1 MVDFLSTIWF
11 NMTNTPNNFSMIRIG
26 KITAFFTLLCMA
38 LVSMAQQPQMPSI
51 PTDPNVRI
59 GKLDNGLTYYIRHN
73 ELPEDRADFYIAQKV
88 GSILEEENQRGLAH
102 FLEHMCFNGTTN
114 FPGKGI
120 INWLESIGVKFGENL
135 NAYTSIDETVYNIDN
150 VPVIRDGI
158 VDSCLLILH
167 DWANDLTLA
176 EKEID
181 NERGV
186 IHEEW
191 RTGQG
196 AMMRMYEQAL
206 PKAFEGSK
214 YCHRLPIGTIE
225 VIDNFPYQALRDY
238 YEKWYRPDQQGIV
251 VVGDIDVDKVEAKI
265 KEIFSPIKMPAN
277 AAERVYEQ
285 VPDNKEPIITIAKDK
300 EQPTTMIYIW
310 HKHPAT
316 PNEAKG
322 NMGYLVQNYMFS
334 MIESMLNAR
343 LEELRQSANPPFIAA
358 AAEESDFLLA
368 KTTKAFAGLA
378 ISKEDGI
385 PTAISTL
392 VREIER
398 ARKFGFT
405 SSEYARAKAD
415 YLRALESAYNERDK
429 MKNDEYVQEYVNHF
443 LNNEPIPGIEAE
455 YAIMNQLVP
464 NIPIEAINSILPQL
478 LKDENIVINVFG
490 PDKEAMVYPTEA
502 EILKI
507 LQDTKAEEITA
518 YEDNVSDEPLMKEVP
533 KAGKIVKTEEGP
545 FGSTALTLSNGVRVV
560 IKNTDFKADEIR
572 MTAFSPGGNSV
583 FGTNEPLQVKMLNS
597 VAGLGGLGNFSNV
610 DLEKVLAG
618 KKVSISASINGL
630 TERVSG
636 SCSPKDLE
644 TLMQLVYLT
653 FTAPRMDDAA
663 FESFKQ
669 RTKASFANQEANP
682 MTALTDTLQK
692 ELYGNH
698 PMAGRIKSE
707 MIDQIDYNRIMEMYK
722 DRFKEAGDFTFL
734 FVGNIKLE
742 EAKPLI
748 ETYLGGLPTINR
760 KENFKD
766 IEMDIR
772 KGTHKNVFKKQME
785 TPKAT
790 VISVISGH
798 CDFTPKNNLLMSML
812 SQIMN
817 MVYIETI
824 REKEGAS
831 YGVSAMGQMN
841 CYPKP
846 EANFQIYFDT
856 DPAKR
861 EKMEQI
867 VMSELQKVGQEGPNP
882 EHLAKVKEFMLK
894 KHLENVKENGY
905 WLNLLNEYY
914 FSNID
919 MNTNYEKLVNE
930 MTAEDVKNFT
940 KALLDQGNIIEVT
953 MTAKEAK

>member
-1 MVDFLSTIWF
+1 
-11 NMTNTPNNFSMIRIG
+11 MTNFMKRL
-26 KITAFFTLLCMA
+26 FTTF
-38 LVSMAQQPQMPSI
+38 LVVGSVVLASAQQQPQMPPI
-51 PTDPNVRI
+51 PIDSNVRI

-73 ELPEDRADFYIAQKV
+73 ELPEKRADFYIAQKV

-120 INWLESIGVKFGENL
+120 INWLETIGVRFGENL
-135 NAYTSIDETVYNIDN
+135 NAYTSIDETVYNINN
-150 VPVIRDGI
+150 VPVTRDGI

-167 DWANDLTLA
+167 DWANDLTLDP
-176 EKEID
+176 KEID

-214 YCHRLPIGTIE
+214 YGHRLPIGTIE

-265 KEIFSPIKMPAN
+265 KEIFSPIEMPAN

-322 NMGYLVQNYMFS
+322 QLSYLVQNYMLS

-343 LEELRQSANPPFIAA
+343 LEELRQGANPPFINAG
-358 AAEESDFLLA
+358 SGNNDFLLA
-368 KTTKAFAGLA
+368 KTVEAFAGIA
-378 ISKEDGI
+378 ISKDDGI
-385 PTAISTL
+385 PTALATL
-392 VREIER
+392 IREIER

-405 SSEYARAKAD
+405 ASEYARAKAD
-415 YLRALESAYNERDK
+415 YLRGLESAYNERDK
-429 MKNDEYVQEYVNHF
+429 MKNNQYVQEYVRHF
-443 LNNEPIPGIEAE
+443 IDNEPIPGIETE
-455 YAIMNQLVP
+455 YALMNRLAP
-464 NIPIEAINSILPQL
+464 NIPVEAINSILPQL
-478 LKDENIVINVFG
+478 IKDENIVINIFG
-490 PDKEAMVYPTEA
+490 PDKEGMVYPTEA
-502 EILKI
+502 EILDI
-507 LQDTKAEEITA
+507 LNKTKAEEITA
-518 YEDNVSDEPLMKEVP
+518 YVDKVSDEPLMKETP

-560 IKNTDFKADEIR
+560 VKNTDFKADEIR
-572 MTAFSPGGNSV
+572 MRAFSPGGTSV
-583 FGTNEPLQVKMLNS
+583 FGTKEALQIKMLNA

-618 KKVSISASINGL
+618 KKASINASVSDLSEGL
-630 TERVSG
+630 NG

-644 TLMQLVYLT
+644 TMLQLVYLS
-653 FTAPRMDDAA
+653 FTAPRMDNDA

-669 RTKASFANQEANP
+669 RTKAALANQEADP
-682 MTALTDTLQK
+682 SMALTDTLQR
-692 ELYGNH
+692 EMYGNH
-698 PMAGRIKSE
+698 PMAGRVKAD
-707 MIDQIDYNRIMEMYK
+707 MIDQTDYNRIMEMYK

-734 FVGNIKLE
+734 FVGNINLE

-760 KENFKD
+760 KENYQD
-766 IEMDIR
+766 IKLDIQ
-772 KGTHKNVFKKQME
+772 KGTRKNLFEKQME

-790 VISVISGH
+790 VISIISGD
-798 CDFTPKNNLLMSML
+798 CEYNLKNNLLMTML
-812 SQIMN
+812 SQTMS
-817 MVYIETI
+817 MVYLETV

-831 YGVSAMGQMN
+831 YGVSAYGQLSRGT
-841 CYPKP
+841 KD
-846 EANFQIYFDT
+846 EAFFQIYFDT

-867 VMSELQKVGQEGPNP
+867 VMTELQKVANEGPRP
-882 EHLAKVKEFMLK
+882 EHLAKVKEFLLK
-894 KHLENVKENGY
+894 KHIENVKENSY
-905 WLNLLNEYY
+905 WLGQLNNYY
-914 FSNID
+914 WYNTD
-919 MNTNYEKLVNE
+919 MNTNYEQLVNE
-930 MTAEDVKNFT
+930 LTVEDVKNFT

>member
-1 MVDFLSTIWF
+1 
-11 NMTNTPNNFSMIRIG
+11 MTGMLKRLF
-26 KITAFFTLLCMA
+26 TALLVLGSAVMA
-38 LVSMAQQPQMPSI
+38 SAQQQPQMPPI

-59 GKLDNGLTYYIRHN
+59 GKLENGLTYYIRHN

-120 INWLESIGVKFGENL
+120 INWLETIGVRFGENL
-135 NAYTSIDETVYNIDN
+135 NAYTSIDETVYNINN
-150 VPVIRDGI
+150 VPVMRDGI
-158 VDSCLLILH
+158 IDSCLLILH
-167 DWANDLTLA
+167 DWANDLTLDP
-176 EKEID
+176 KEID

-214 YCHRLPIGTIE
+214 YGHRLPIGTIE

-265 KEIFSPIKMPAN
+265 KEIFSPIEMPAN
-277 AAERVYEQ
+277 PAERVYEA

-300 EQPTTMIYIW
+300 EQPMTMIYIW

-322 NMGYLVQNYMFS
+322 NMGYLVQNYLFT

-343 LEELRQSANPPFIAA
+343 LEELKQSAEPPFIDAG
-358 AAEESDFLLA
+358 SGNNDFLLA
-368 KTTKAFAGLA
+368 KTVEAFAGIA

-385 PTAISTL
+385 PTALAAII
-392 VREIER
+392 REIER
-398 ARKFGFT
+398 ARKHGFT
-405 SSEYARAKAD
+405 ASEYARAKAE
-415 YLRALESAYNERDK
+415 YLRMLESAYNERDK
-429 MKNDEYVQEYVNHF
+429 MKNNQYVQEYIRHF
-443 LNNEPIPGIEAE
+443 IDNEPIPGIEME
-455 YAIMNQLVP
+455 YTIMNQLAP
-464 NIPIEAINSILPQL
+464 NIPVEAINSVLPQL
-478 LKDENIVINVFG
+478 IKDENIVINIFG
-490 PDKEAMVYPTEA
+490 PDKEGMVYPTEA
-502 EILKI
+502 EILDI
-507 LQDTKAEEITA
+507 LNKTKAEEITA
-518 YEDNVSDEPLMKEVP
+518 YVDKVSDEPLMKEAP

-560 IKNTDFKADEIR
+560 VKTTDFKADEIR
-572 MTAFSPGGNSV
+572 MRAFSPGGTSV
-583 FGTNEPLQVKMLNS
+583 FGTKEALQLKMLNS

-618 KKVSISASINGL
+618 KKATIGATISGL
-630 TERVSG
+630 SEGLNG

-644 TLMQLVYLT
+644 TLLQLVYLS

-663 FESFKQ
+663 FQSFKQ
-669 RTKASFANQEANP
+669 RTKASLANQEADP
-682 MTALTDTLQK
+682 MTALTDTLQM
-692 ELYGNH
+692 EMYGNH
-698 PMAGRIKSE
+698 PMAGRIKAE

-734 FVGNIKLE
+734 FVGNINLE

-760 KENFKD
+760 KENYQDTK
-766 IEMDIR
+766 MDIR
-772 KGTHKNVFKKQME
+772 KGAHKNLFTKQME

-790 VISVISGH
+790 VLNIISGN
-798 CDFTPKNNLLMSML
+798 CEYNLKNDLLMTML
-812 SQIMN
+812 SQTMS
-817 MVYIETI
+817 MVYLETV

-831 YGVSAMGQMN
+831 YGVSAFGQLSRGV
-841 CYPKP
+841 KD
-846 EANFQIYFDT
+846 EAIFQIYFDT

-867 VMSELQKVGQEGPNP
+867 VVSELQKVAQEGPRP
-882 EHLAKVKEFMLK
+882 EHLAKVKEFLLK
-894 KHLENVKENGY
+894 KHIENAKENGY
-905 WLNLLNEYY
+905 WLGQLNSYY
-914 FSNID
+914 WHNTD
-919 MNTNYEKLVNE
+919 MNTDYEKLVNE
-930 MTAEDVKNFT
+930 LGVEDVKNFT
-940 KALLDQGNIIEVT
+940 KALLDQGNIIEIT
-953 MTAKEAK
+953 MTAK

>member
-1 MVDFLSTIWF
+1 M
-11 NMTNTPNNFSMIRIG
+11 IG
-26 KITAFFTLLCMA
+26 KLKKMFTLL
-38 LVSMAQQPQMPSI
+38 LVMGSAVIASAQQQPQMPPI

-59 GKLDNGLTYYIRHN
+59 GKLENGLTYYIRHN
-73 ELPEDRADFYIAQKV
+73 ELPENRADFYIAQKV

-120 INWLESIGVKFGENL
+120 INWLETIGVRFGENL
-135 NAYTSIDETVYNIDN
+135 NAYTSIDETVYNINN

-167 DWANDLTLA
+167 DWANDLTLDP
-176 EKEID
+176 KEID

-214 YCHRLPIGTIE
+214 YGHRLPIGTIE

-238 YEKWYRPDQQGIV
+238 YETWYRPDQQGVI

-277 AAERVYEQ
+277 APERKYEQ

-300 EQPTTMIYIW
+300 EQPSTMIYIW

-322 NMGYLVQNYMFS
+322 NIGYLVQNYMFS
-334 MIESMLNAR
+334 MISSMMHAR
-343 LEELRQSANPPFIAA
+343 LEELRQSANPPYIQAA
-358 AAEESDFLLA
+358 SGDSDFLLA
-368 KTTKAFAGLA
+368 KTTEAFVGMAV
-378 ISKEDGI
+378 SKDDGI
-385 PTAISTL
+385 PTALSTL

-405 SSEYARAKAD
+405 ASEYARAKAD
-415 YLRALESAYNERDK
+415 YLLMLESAYKERDK
-429 MKNDEYVQEYVNHF
+429 MKNNQYVQEYVRHF
-443 LNNEPIPGIEAE
+443 IDNEPIPGIEME
-455 YAIMNQLVP
+455 YTIMNQLAP
-464 NIPIEAINSILPQL
+464 NIPVEAINSILPQL
-478 LKDENIVINVFG
+478 IKDENIVINIFG
-490 PDKEAMVYPTEA
+490 PDKEGMIYPTEV
-502 EILKI
+502 EILDI
-507 LQDTKAEEITA
+507 LNKTKAEEITA
-518 YEDNVSDEPLMKEVP
+518 YVDKVSDEPLMKEAP

-560 IKNTDFKADEIR
+560 VKNTDFKADEIR
-572 MTAFSPGGNSV
+572 MRAFSPGGTSV
-583 FGTNEPLQVKMLNS
+583 FGTKEALQIKMLNS

-618 KKVSISASINGL
+618 KKASVNASVSDLSEGL
-630 TERVSG
+630 NG

-644 TLMQLVYLT
+644 TMLQLVYLS
-653 FTAPRMDDAA
+653 FTAPRMDNDA

-669 RTKASFANQEANP
+669 RTKAALANQEADP
-682 MTALTDTLQK
+682 SMALTDTLQR
-692 ELYGNH
+692 EMYGNH
-698 PMAGRIKSE
+698 PMAGRIKAD
-707 MIDQIDYNRIMEMYK
+707 MIDQTDYNRIMEMYK

-734 FVGNIKLE
+734 FVGNINLE

-760 KENFKD
+760 KENYQD
-766 IEMDIR
+766 IKLDIQ
-772 KGTHKNVFKKQME
+772 KGTRKNLFEKQME

-790 VISVISGH
+790 VISIISGD
-798 CDFTPKNNLLMSML
+798 CEYNLKNNLLMTML
-812 SQIMN
+812 SQTMS
-817 MVYIETI
+817 MVYLETV

-831 YGVSAMGQMN
+831 YGVSAYGQLSRGI
-841 CYPKP
+841 KD
-846 EANFQIYFDT
+846 EALFQIYFDT

-867 VMSELQKVGQEGPNP
+867 VMSELQKVAKEGPRP
-882 EHLAKVKEFMLK
+882 EHLAKVKEFLLK
-894 KHLENVKENGY
+894 KHIENVKENGY
-905 WLNLLNEYY
+905 WLGQLNNYY
-914 FSNID
+914 WYNTD
-919 MNTNYEKLVNE
+919 MNTNYEQLVNE
-930 MTAEDVKNFT
+930 LTVEDVKNFT

>member
-214 YCHRLPIGTIE
+214 YGHRLPIGTIE

-669 RTKASFANQEANP
+669 RTKASLANQEANP

-766 IEMDIR
+766 IEMNIR

>member
-1 MVDFLSTIWF
+1 
-11 NMTNTPNNFSMIRIG
+11 MTG
-26 KITAFFTLLCMA
+26 KLKRLFTTLLVLGSVVIA
-38 LVSMAQQPQMPSI
+38 SAQQQPQMPPI

-59 GKLDNGLTYYIRHN
+59 GKLENGLTYYIRHN

-120 INWLESIGVKFGENL
+120 INWLETIGVRFGENL
-135 NAYTSIDETVYNIDN
+135 NAYTSIDETVYNINN

-176 EKEID
+176 EAEID

-214 YCHRLPIGTIE
+214 YGHRLPIGIIE

-238 YEKWYRPDQQGIV
+238 YETWYRPDQQGIV

-265 KEIFSPIKMPAN
+265 KELFSPIQMPAN
-277 AAERVYEQ
+277 APERKYEQ

-300 EQPTTMIYIW
+300 EQPSTMIYIW

-322 NMGYLVQNYMFS
+322 NIGYLVQNYMFS
-334 MIESMLNAR
+334 MISSMMHAR
-343 LEELRQSANPPFIAA
+343 LEELRQSANPPFIQAA
-358 AAEESDFLLA
+358 SGDSDFLLA
-368 KTTKAFAGLA
+368 KTTEAFVGMAV
-378 ISKEDGI
+378 SKDDGI
-385 PTAISTL
+385 PTALSTL

-405 SSEYARAKAD
+405 ASEYARAKAD
-415 YLRALESAYNERDK
+415 YLLMLESAYKERDK
-429 MKNDEYVQEYVNHF
+429 MKNNQYVQEYIRHF
-443 LNNEPIPGIEAE
+443 IDNEPIPGIETE
-455 YAIMNQLVP
+455 YALMNQLAP
-464 NIPIEAINSILPQL
+464 NIPVEAINSILPQL
-478 LKDENIVINVFG
+478 IKDENIVINIFG
-490 PDKEAMVYPTEA
+490 PDKEGMVYPTEA
-502 EILKI
+502 EILDI
-507 LQDTKAEEITA
+507 LNKTKAEEITA
-518 YEDNVSDEPLMKEVP
+518 YVDKVSDEPLMKEAP

-560 IKNTDFKADEIR
+560 LKTTDFKADEIR
-572 MTAFSPGGNSV
+572 MRAFSPGGTSV
-583 FGTNEPLQVKMLNS
+583 FGTKEALQLKMLNS

-618 KKVSISASINGL
+618 KKATIGASVSGL
-630 TERVSG
+630 SEGLNG

-644 TLMQLVYLT
+644 TLLQLAYLS
-653 FTAPRMDDAA
+653 FTAPRMDEEA

-669 RTKASFANQEANP
+669 RTKASLANQEANP
-682 MTALTDTLQK
+682 MTALTDTLQM
-692 ELYGNH
+692 EMYGDH
-698 PMAGRIKSE
+698 PLAGRVKAE
-707 MIDQIDYNRIMEMYK
+707 MIDQLDYNRIMEMYK

-734 FVGNIKLE
+734 FVGNINLE

-760 KENFKD
+760 KENYQD
-766 IEMDIR
+766 IQLNIR
-772 KGTHKNVFKKQME
+772 KGTHKNLFEKQME

-790 VISVISGH
+790 VLNIISGN
-798 CDFTPKNNLLMSML
+798 CEYNLKNDLLMTML
-812 SQIMN
+812 SQTMS
-817 MVYIETI
+817 MVYLETV

-831 YGVSAMGQMN
+831 YGVSAFGQLSRGI
-841 CYPKP
+841 KD
-846 EANFQIYFDT
+846 EALFQIYFDT

-867 VMSELQKVGQEGPNP
+867 VMSELQKVAQEGPRP
-882 EHLAKVKEFMLK
+882 EHLAKVKEFLLK
-894 KHLENVKENGY
+894 KHIEDAKENSY
-905 WLNLLNEYY
+905 WLGQLNNYY
-914 FSNID
+914 WYKTD
-919 MNTNYEKLVNE
+919 MNTNYEKLVNDL
-930 MTAEDVKNFT
+930 TVEDVKNFT
-940 KALLDQGNIIEVT
+940 KALLDQGNIIEIT

>member
-1 MVDFLSTIWF
+1 
-11 NMTNTPNNFSMIRIG
+11 MTSFIKRLF
-26 KITAFFTLLCMA
+26 TALLLLGSAVMA
-38 LVSMAQQPQMPSI
+38 WAQQPQMPPI
-51 PTDPNVRI
+51 PIDPNVRI
-59 GKLDNGLTYYIRHN
+59 GKLENGLTYYIRHN
-73 ELPEDRADFYIAQKV
+73 ELPEKRADFYIAQKV
-88 GSILEEENQRGLAH
+88 GSILEEDNQRGLAH

-114 FPGKGI
+114 FPDKGI
-120 INWLESIGVKFGENL
+120 INWLETIGVRFGENL
-135 NAYTSIDETVYNIDN
+135 NAYTSIEETVYNIDN

-176 EKEID
+176 EAEID

-206 PKAFEGSK
+206 PKAMEGSK
-214 YCHRLPIGTIE
+214 YGHRLPIGTIE

-238 YEKWYRPDQQGIV
+238 YEAWYRPDQQGII

-265 KEIFSPIKMPAN
+265 KELFSPIPMPAN
-277 AAERVYEQ
+277 APERKYEP
-285 VPDNKEPIITIAKDK
+285 VPDNKEPIVTIAKDK
-300 EQPTTMIYIW
+300 EQPSTMIYIW

-322 NMGYLVQNYMFS
+322 NIGYLEQNYLLS
-334 MIESMLNAR
+334 MISNMLYTR
-343 LEELRQSANPPFIAA
+343 LDELRQGANPPFIYAA
-358 AAEESDFLLA
+358 SGDNDFLLA
-368 KTTKAFAGLA
+368 KTTEAFVGMAM
-378 ISKEDGI
+378 SKDDGI
-385 PTAISTL
+385 PTALAAL

-405 SSEYARAKAD
+405 ASEYARAKAD
-415 YLRALESAYNERDK
+415 YLRQLESAYNERDK
-429 MKNDEYVQEYVNHF
+429 MKNDEYVEEYVRHF
-443 LNNEPIPGIEAE
+443 IDNEPIPGIEAE
-455 YAIMNQLVP
+455 YAIMNQLAP
-464 NIPIEAINSILPQL
+464 NIPVEAINSILPQL
-478 LKDENIVINVFG
+478 ITDENIVINIFG
-490 PDKEAMVYPTEA
+490 PDKEGMVYPTEA
-502 EILKI
+502 EILDI
-507 LQDTKAEEITA
+507 LKKTKAEEITA
-518 YEDNVSDEPLMKEVP
+518 YEDKVSDEPLLKETP

-560 IKNTDFKADEIR
+560 VKNTDFKADEIR
-572 MTAFSPGGNSV
+572 MRAFSPGGTSV
-583 FGTNEPLQVKMLNS
+583 FGTKEALQLKMLNS

-618 KKVSISASINGL
+618 KKASVGASVSSLSEGL
-630 TERVSG
+630 NG

-644 TLMQLVYLT
+644 TLMQLVYLS

-669 RTKASFANQEANP
+669 RTKASLANQEANP
-682 MTALTDTLQK
+682 STALSDTLSQTM
-692 ELYGNH
+692 YGNH
-698 PMAGRIKSE
+698 PMAKRFKAE
-707 MIDQIDYNRIMEMYK
+707 MVDQLDYNRIMEMYK

-734 FVGNIKLE
+734 FVGNINLE
-742 EAKPLI
+742 KAKPLI

-766 IEMDIR
+766 IELNIR
-772 KGTHKNVFKKQME
+772 KGAHKNVFEKEME

-790 VISVISGH
+790 VINIISGD
-798 CDFTPKNNLLMSML
+798 CEYNLKNNLLMTML
-812 SQIMN
+812 SQTMD
-817 MVYIETI
+817 MVYLETV

-831 YGVSAMGQMN
+831 YGVSAYGQLSRDT
-841 CYPKP
+841 KD
-846 EANFQIYFDT
+846 EAIFQIYFDT

-867 VMSELQKVGQEGPNP
+867 VMTELQKVAQEGPRP
-882 EHLAKVKEFMLK
+882 EHLAKVKEFLLK
-894 KHLENVKENGY
+894 KHTENAKENGY
-905 WLNLLNEYY
+905 WLGQLNNFYW
-914 FSNID
+914 NNVD

-930 MTAEDVKNFT
+930 LSVEDVKNFT

>member
-1 MVDFLSTIWF
+1 MKSFIKRIFSALFILSC
-11 NMTNTPNNFSMIRIG
+11 
-26 KITAFFTLLCMA
+26 AVMA
-38 LVSMAQQPQMPSI
+38 WAQQPQMPPI

-59 GKLDNGLTYYIRHN
+59 GKLENGLTYYIRHN
-73 ELPEDRADFYIAQKV
+73 ELPEKRADFYIAQKV
-88 GSILEEENQRGLAH
+88 GSILEEDNQRGLAH

-120 INWLESIGVKFGENL
+120 INWLETIGVRFGENL
-135 NAYTSIDETVYNIDN
+135 NAYTSIEETVYNIDN

-176 EKEID
+176 EAEID

-206 PKAFEGSK
+206 PKAMAGSK
-214 YCHRLPIGTIE
+214 YGHRLPIGTIE

-238 YEKWYRPDQQGIV
+238 YEAWYRPDQQGII

-265 KEIFSPIKMPAN
+265 KELFSPIPMPAN
-277 AAERVYEQ
+277 APERKYEP
-285 VPDNKEPIITIAKDK
+285 VPDNKEPIVTIAKDK
-300 EQPTTMIYIW
+300 EQPSTMIYLW

-322 NMGYLVQNYMFS
+322 NIGYLVQNYLFS
-334 MIESMLNAR
+334 MISSMMHAR
-343 LEELRQSANPPFIAA
+343 LEELRQGANPPFIYAA
-358 AAEESDFLLA
+358 SGDSDFLMA
-368 KTTKAFAGLA
+368 KTTEAYVGMAM
-378 ISKEDGI
+378 SKDDGI
-385 PTAISTL
+385 PTALAAL

-405 SSEYARAKAD
+405 ASEYARAKAD
-415 YLRALESAYNERDK
+415 YLRELESAYNERDK
-429 MKNDEYVQEYVNHF
+429 MKNDEYVEEYVRHF
-443 LNNEPIPGIEAE
+443 IDNEPIPGIETE

-464 NIPIEAINSILPQL
+464 NIPVEAINSILPQL
-478 LKDENIVINVFG
+478 IKDENIVINIFG
-490 PDKEAMVYPTEA
+490 PDKEGMVYPTEA
-502 EILKI
+502 EILDVLKK
-507 LQDTKAEEITA
+507 TKAEEITA
-518 YEDNVSDEPLMKEVP
+518 YEDKVSDEPLLKEAP
-533 KAGKIVKTEEGP
+533 QAGKIVKTEEGP

-560 IKNTDFKADEIR
+560 VKNTDFKADDIR
-572 MTAFSPGGNSV
+572 MRAYSPGGTSI
-583 FGTNEPLQVKMLNS
+583 FGTNEFIQIKMLNS
-597 VAGLGGLGNFSNV
+597 VASLGGLGNFSSV

-618 KKVSISASINGL
+618 KKASVGAIVGSQ
-630 TERVSG
+630 TEILSG
-636 SCSPKDLE
+636 YCSPKDLE
-644 TLMQLVYLT
+644 TLMQLVYLS

-669 RTKASFANQEANP
+669 RTKASLANQEANP
-682 MTALTDTLQK
+682 MVALSDTLQK
-692 ELYGNH
+692 EMYGNH
-698 PMAGRIKSE
+698 PMAKRFKAE
-707 MIDQIDYNRIMEMYK
+707 MVDQIDYNRIMEMYK

-734 FVGNIKLE
+734 FVGNINLE

-760 KENFKD
+760 KENYKD
-766 IEMDIR
+766 IKLDIQ
-772 KGTHKNVFKKQME
+772 KGAHKNVFEKQME

-790 VISVISGH
+790 VISVISGN
-798 CDFTPKNNLLMSML
+798 CEYNLKNDLLMTLLKQTMDL
-812 SQIMN
+812 
-817 MVYIETI
+817 VYTETI
-824 REKEGAS
+824 REKEGAT
-831 YGVSAMGQMN
+831 YGVSTTGMVSR
-841 CYPKP
+841 YPKD
-846 EANFQIYFDT
+846 EALFQIYFDT

-861 EKMEQI
+861 EKMEQL
-867 VMSELQKVGQEGPNP
+867 VMAELQKVAQEGPRP
-882 EHLAKVKEFMLK
+882 EHLAKVKEFLLK

-905 WLNLLNEYY
+905 WLNKLNEYY
-914 FSNID
+914 WYNTDMDSNYD
-919 MNTNYEKLVNE
+919 KLLNE
-930 MTAEDVKNFT
+930 LSVEDVKNFT

>member
-1 MVDFLSTIWF
+1 MKSIK
-11 NMTNTPNNFSMIRIG
+11 
-26 KITAFFTLLCMA
+26 KIVASFALLCIA
-38 LVSMAQQPQMPSI
+38 LVSMAQQPQMPPI

-59 GKLDNGLTYYIRHN
+59 GKLENGLTYYIRHN
-73 ELPEDRADFYIAQKV
+73 ELPENRADFYIAQKV
-88 GSILEEENQRGLAH
+88 GSILEEDNQRGLAH

-114 FPGKGI
+114 FPGKAM
-120 INWLESIGVKFGENL
+120 INWLETIGVRFGENL

-176 EKEID
+176 EAEID

-214 YCHRLPIGTIE
+214 YGHRLPIGTIE
-225 VIDNFPYQALRDY
+225 VIDNFPYKALRDY
-238 YEKWYRPDQQGIV
+238 YEAWYRPDQQGIV
-251 VVGDIDVDKVEAKI
+251 VVGDVDVDKVEAKI

-277 AAERVYEQ
+277 APERKYES
-285 VPDNKEPIITIAKDK
+285 VPDNKEPIVTIAKDK
-300 EQPTTMIYIW
+300 EQPSTMIYIW

-322 NMGYLVQNYMFS
+322 NIGYLVQNYMFY

-343 LEELRQSANPPFIAA
+343 LEELRQNAEPPFIDAG
-358 AAEESDFLLA
+358 SGTSNFLLA
-368 KTTKAFAGLA
+368 KTTKAFAGIA
-378 ISKEDGI
+378 YSKEDGI
-385 PTAISTL
+385 PTALASL

-429 MKNDEYVQEYVNHF
+429 MKNNEYVQEYVRHF
-443 LNNEPIPGIEAE
+443 IDNEPIPGIENE
-455 YAIMNQLVP
+455 YAIMNQLAP
-464 NIPIEAINSILPQL
+464 NIPVEAINQILPQL
-478 LKDENIVINVFG
+478 ISDENIVINIFG
-490 PDKEAMVYPTEA
+490 PDKESMIYPTEA

-507 LQDTKAEEITA
+507 LKDTKAEEINA
-518 YEDNVSDEPLMKEVP
+518 YVDKVSDEPLMKETP

-545 FGSTALTLSNGVRVV
+545 FGSTAITLSNGVRVV
-560 IKNTDFKADEIR
+560 VKNTNFKVDEIR
-572 MTAFSPGGNSV
+572 MAAFSPGGTSL
-583 FGTNEPLQVKMLNS
+583 FGTNEVLQVQMLNS

-618 KKVSISASINGL
+618 KKVGISASVNGL
-630 TERVSG
+630 TERLNG
-636 SCSPKDLE
+636 HCSPKDLE
-644 TLMQLVYLT
+644 TLMQLVYLS
-653 FTAPRMDDAA
+653 FTAPRMDETA

-669 RTKASFANQEANP
+669 RMKASLVNQEANP
-682 MTALTDTLQK
+682 MTAFSDTLQK
-692 ELYGNH
+692 EMYGNH
-698 PMAGRIKSE
+698 PMAVRVKSE

-734 FVGNIKLE
+734 FVGNINLE

-766 IEMDIR
+766 IEMNIQ
-772 KGTHKNVFKKQME
+772 KGVHKNVFEKQLE
-785 TPKAT
+785 VPKAT
-790 VISVISGH
+790 VISIISGE
-798 CDFTPKNNLLMSML
+798 CELSPKNSLLMTML
-812 SQIMN
+812 SQTMD

-831 YGVSAMGQMN
+831 YGVSTAGQMN
-841 CYPKP
+841 MYPKS
-846 EANFQIYFDT
+846 EAIFQIYFDT

-867 VMSELQKVGQEGPNP
+867 VMSELQKVAQEGPRP
-882 EHLAKVKEFMLK
+882 EHLAKVKEFLLK
-894 KHLENVKENGY
+894 KHLENMKENGY
-905 WLNLLNEYY
+905 WLNQLNEYY
-914 FSNID
+914 FCNID
-919 MNTNYEKLVNE
+919 FNTNYEKLVNE
-930 MTAEDVKNFT
+930 ITVEDVKNFT

>member
-1 MVDFLSTIWF
+1 
-11 NMTNTPNNFSMIRIG
+11 MTG
-26 KITAFFTLLCMA
+26 KLKRLFTTLLVLGSVVIA
-38 LVSMAQQPQMPSI
+38 SAQQQPQMPPI

-59 GKLDNGLTYYIRHN
+59 GKLENGLTYYIRHN
-73 ELPEDRADFYIAQKV
+73 ELPENRADFYIAQKV

-120 INWLESIGVKFGENL
+120 INWLETIGVRFGENL
-135 NAYTSIDETVYNIDN
+135 NAYTSIDETVYNINN
-150 VPVIRDGI
+150 VPVMRDGI

-167 DWANDLTLA
+167 DWANDLTLNP
-176 EKEID
+176 KEID

-214 YCHRLPIGTIE
+214 YGHRLPIGTIE

-265 KEIFSPIKMPAN
+265 KEIFSPIEMPAN

-300 EQPTTMIYIW
+300 EQPMTMIYIW

-316 PNEAKG
+316 PNEAKS
-322 NMGYLVQNYMFS
+322 NMGYLVQNYLFS

-343 LEELRQSANPPFIAA
+343 LEELKQSAEPPFIDAGA
-358 AAEESDFLLA
+358 QNTDFLLA
-368 KTTKAFAGLA
+368 KTVEAFAGIA

-385 PTAISTL
+385 PTALAAII
-392 VREIER
+392 REIER

-405 SSEYARAKAD
+405 ASEYARAKAE
-415 YLRALESAYNERDK
+415 YLRMLESAYNERDK
-429 MKNDEYVQEYVNHF
+429 MKNNQYVQEYVRHF
-443 LNNEPIPGIEAE
+443 IDNEPIPGIETE
-455 YAIMNQLVP
+455 YALMNQLAP
-464 NIPIEAINSILPQL
+464 NIPVEAINSILPQL
-478 LKDENIVINVFG
+478 IKDENIVINIFG
-490 PDKEAMVYPTEA
+490 PDKEGMVYPTEA
-502 EILKI
+502 EILDI
-507 LQDTKAEEITA
+507 LNKTKAEEITA
-518 YEDNVSDEPLMKEVP
+518 YVDKVSDEPLMKEAP

-560 IKNTDFKADEIR
+560 LKTTDFKADEIR
-572 MTAFSPGGNSV
+572 MRAFSPGGTSV
-583 FGTNEPLQVKMLNS
+583 FGTKEALQLKMLNS

-618 KKVSISASINGL
+618 KKATIGATISGL
-630 TERVSG
+630 SEGLNG

-644 TLMQLVYLT
+644 TLLQLVYLS

-663 FESFKQ
+663 FQSFKQ
-669 RTKASFANQEANP
+669 RTKASLANQEADP
-682 MTALTDTLQK
+682 MTALTDTLQM
-692 ELYGNH
+692 EMYGNH
-698 PMAGRIKSE
+698 PLAGRIKAE

-734 FVGNIKLE
+734 FVGNINLE

-760 KENFKD
+760 KENYQD
-766 IEMDIR
+766 IKMDIR
-772 KGTHKNVFKKQME
+772 KGTHKNLFEKQME

-790 VISVISGH
+790 VLNIISGN
-798 CDFTPKNNLLMSML
+798 CEYNLKNDLLMTML
-812 SQIMN
+812 SQTMS
-817 MVYIETI
+817 MVYLETV

-831 YGVSAMGQMN
+831 YGVSAFGQLSRGI
-841 CYPKP
+841 KD
-846 EANFQIYFDT
+846 EAIFQIYIDT

-867 VMSELQKVGQEGPNP
+867 VMSELQKVAQEGPRP
-882 EHLAKVKEFMLK
+882 EHLAKVKEFLLK
-894 KHLENVKENGY
+894 KHIENAKENGY
-905 WLNLLNEYY
+905 WLGQLNNYY
-914 FSNID
+914 WYNTD
-919 MNTNYEKLVNE
+919 MNTDYEKLVNE
-930 MTAEDVKNFT
+930 LSVEDVKKFT
-940 KALLDQGNIIEVT
+940 KALLDQGNIIEIT

>member
-1 MVDFLSTIWF
+1 
-11 NMTNTPNNFSMIRIG
+11 MTSLL
-26 KITAFFTLLCMA
+26 KKLFTVLLVLGSA
-38 LVSMAQQPQMPSI
+38 VLASAQQQPQMPPI

-59 GKLDNGLTYYIRHN
+59 GKLENGLTYYIRHN

-114 FPGKGI
+114 FPGKAL
-120 INWLESIGVKFGENL
+120 INYLETIGVRFGENL
-135 NAYTSIDETVYNIDN
+135 NAYTSIDETVYNIAN

-167 DWANDLTLA
+167 DWANDLTLDP
-176 EKEID
+176 KEID

-214 YCHRLPIGTIE
+214 YGHRLPIGTIE

-251 VVGDIDVDKVEAKI
+251 VVGDVDVDKVEAKI
-265 KEIFSPIKMPAN
+265 KEIFSPIEMPAN
-277 AAERVYEQ
+277 AAERVYEK

-300 EQPTTMIYIW
+300 EQPSTMIYIW

-322 NMGYLVQNYMFS
+322 NIGYLVQNYIFS
-334 MIESMLNAR
+334 MIAKMLNAR
-343 LEELRQSANPPFIAA
+343 LDELRQNANPPYIMAVT
-358 AAEESDFLLA
+358 EDTDFLLA
-368 KTTKAFAGLA
+368 KTTQAFAGIA
-378 ISKEDGI
+378 VSKEDGI
-385 PTAISTL
+385 PTAISAL

-405 SSEYARAKAD
+405 ASEYARAKAD
-415 YLRALESAYNERDK
+415 YLRALESAYNEREK
-429 MKNDEYVQEYVNHF
+429 VRNGQYVQEYIRHF
-443 LNNEPIPGIEAE
+443 IDNEPIPGIEME
-455 YAIMNQLVP
+455 YTLMNQLAP
-464 NIPIEAINSILPQL
+464 NIPVEAINSILPQL
-478 LKDENIVINVFG
+478 ITDENIVINIFG
-490 PDKEAMVYPTEA
+490 PDKEGMVYPTEA
-502 EILKI
+502 EILDVLNK
-507 LQDTKAEEITA
+507 TKAEEITA
-518 YEDNVSDEPLMKEVP
+518 YVDKVSDEPLMKETP

-545 FGSTALTLSNGVRVV
+545 FGSTVLTLSNGVRVV
-560 IKNTDFKADEIR
+560 VKNTDFKADEIR
-572 MTAFSPGGNSV
+572 MSAFSPGGTSI
-583 FGTNEPLQVKMLNS
+583 FGTGEALQVKMLNS

-618 KKVSISASINGL
+618 KKASISASVNGL
-630 TERVSG
+630 TERVNG
-636 SCSPKDLE
+636 SCSPKDFE

-669 RTKASFANQEANP
+669 RTKASLANQEADP
-682 MTALTDTLQK
+682 SIALVDTLNK
-692 ELYGNH
+692 EMYGNH
-698 PMAGRIKSE
+698 PMAMRVKAD

-722 DRFKEAGDFTFL
+722 DRFREAGDFTFL
-734 FVGNIKLE
+734 FVGNINLE

-766 IEMDIR
+766 IKLDIQKGAR
-772 KGTHKNVFKKQME
+772 KNLFEKQME

-790 VISVISGH
+790 VLNIISGN
-798 CDFTPKNNLLMSML
+798 CPFNLKNSLLMTML
-812 SQIMN
+812 SQIMD
-817 MVYIETI
+817 MVYTETI

-831 YGVSAMGQMN
+831 YGVGTVGQIN
-841 CYPKP
+841 YPKE
-846 EANFQIYFDT
+846 EAIFQIVFDT
-856 DPAKR
+856 DPTKR

-867 VMSELQKVGQEGPNP
+867 VMTELQKVAQEGPRP
-882 EHLAKVKEFMLK
+882 EHLAKVKEFLLK
-894 KHLENVKENGY
+894 KHIENSKENSY
-905 WLNLLNEYY
+905 WLGQLDSYY
-914 FSNID
+914 WNNTD
-919 MNTNYEKLVNE
+919 MNTDYEKLVNE
-930 MTAEDVKNFT
+930 MTVEDVKNFT

-953 MTAKEAK
+953 MTAEGTK

>member
-1 MVDFLSTIWF
+1 M
-11 NMTNTPNNFSMIRIG
+11 IG
-26 KITAFFTLLCMA
+26 KFKKMFTLL
-38 LVSMAQQPQMPSI
+38 LVMGSAVIASAQQQPQMPPI

-59 GKLDNGLTYYIRHN
+59 GKLENGLTYYIRHN

-120 INWLESIGVKFGENL
+120 INWLETIGVRFGENL
-135 NAYTSIDETVYNIDN
+135 NAYTSIDETVYNINN

-167 DWANDLTLA
+167 DWANDLTLDP
-176 EKEID
+176 KEID

-214 YCHRLPIGTIE
+214 YGHRLPIGTIE

-238 YEKWYRPDQQGIV
+238 YETWYRPDQQGVI

-277 AAERVYEQ
+277 APERKYEQ

-300 EQPTTMIYIW
+300 EQPSTMIYIW

-322 NMGYLVQNYMFS
+322 NIGYLVQNYMFS
-334 MIESMLNAR
+334 MISSMMHAR
-343 LEELRQSANPPFIAA
+343 LEELRQSANPPYIQAA
-358 AAEESDFLLA
+358 SGDSDFLLA
-368 KTTKAFAGLA
+368 KTTEAFVGMAV
-378 ISKEDGI
+378 SKDDGI
-385 PTAISTL
+385 PTALSTL

-405 SSEYARAKAD
+405 ASEYARAKAD
-415 YLRALESAYNERDK
+415 YLLMLESAYKERDK
-429 MKNDEYVQEYVNHF
+429 MKNNQYVQEYVRHF
-443 LNNEPIPGIEAE
+443 IDNEPIPGIEME
-455 YAIMNQLVP
+455 YTIMNQLAP
-464 NIPIEAINSILPQL
+464 NIPVEANNSVLPQL
-478 LKDENIVINVFG
+478 IKDENIVINIFG
-490 PDKEAMVYPTEA
+490 PDKEGMVYPTEA
-502 EILKI
+502 EILDI
-507 LQDTKAEEITA
+507 LNKTKAEEITA
-518 YEDNVSDEPLMKEVP
+518 YVDKVSDEPLMKEAP

-560 IKNTDFKADEIR
+560 VKNTDFKADEIR
-572 MTAFSPGGNSV
+572 MRAFSPGGTSV
-583 FGTNEPLQVKMLNS
+583 FGTKEALQIKMLNS

-618 KKVSISASINGL
+618 KKASVNASVSDLSEGL
-630 TERVSG
+630 NG

-644 TLMQLVYLT
+644 TMLQLVYLS
-653 FTAPRMDDAA
+653 FTAPRMDNDA

-669 RTKASFANQEANP
+669 RTKAALANQEADP
-682 MTALTDTLQK
+682 SMALTDTLQR
-692 ELYGNH
+692 EMYGNH
-698 PMAGRIKSE
+698 PMAGRVKAD
-707 MIDQIDYNRIMEMYK
+707 MIDQTDYNRIMEMYK

-734 FVGNIKLE
+734 FVGNINLE

-760 KENFKD
+760 KENYQD
-766 IEMDIR
+766 IKLDIQ
-772 KGTHKNVFKKQME
+772 KGTRKNLFEKQME

-790 VISVISGH
+790 VISIISGD
-798 CDFTPKNNLLMSML
+798 CEYNLKNNLLMTML
-812 SQIMN
+812 SQTMS
-817 MVYIETI
+817 MVYLETV

-831 YGVSAMGQMN
+831 YGVSAYGQLSRGT
-841 CYPKP
+841 KD
-846 EANFQIYFDT
+846 EAFFQIYFDT

-867 VMSELQKVGQEGPNP
+867 VMTELQKVANEGPRP
-882 EHLAKVKEFMLK
+882 EHLAKVKEFLLK
-894 KHLENVKENGY
+894 KHIENVKENGY
-905 WLNLLNEYY
+905 WLGQLNNYY
-914 FSNID
+914 WYNTD
-919 MNTNYEKLVNE
+919 MNTNYEQLVNE
-930 MTAEDVKNFT
+930 LTVEDVKNFT

>member
-1 MVDFLSTIWF
+1 M
-11 NMTNTPNNFSMIRIG
+11 IG
-26 KITAFFTLLCMA
+26 KLKKMFTLL
-38 LVSMAQQPQMPSI
+38 LVMGSAVIASAQQQPQMPPI

-59 GKLDNGLTYYIRHN
+59 GKLENGLTYYIRHN
-73 ELPEDRADFYIAQKV
+73 ELPENRADFYIAQKV

-120 INWLESIGVKFGENL
+120 INWLETIGVRFGENL
-135 NAYTSIDETVYNIDN
+135 NAYTSIDETVYNINN

-167 DWANDLTLA
+167 DWANDLTLDP
-176 EKEID
+176 KEID

-214 YCHRLPIGTIE
+214 YGHRLPIGTIE

-238 YEKWYRPDQQGIV
+238 YETWYRPDQQGVII
-251 VVGDIDVDKVEAKI
+251 VGDIDVDKVEAKI

-277 AAERVYEQ
+277 APERKYEQ

-300 EQPTTMIYIW
+300 EQPSTMIYIW

-322 NMGYLVQNYMFS
+322 NIGYLVQNYMFS
-334 MIESMLNAR
+334 MISSMMHAR
-343 LEELRQSANPPFIAA
+343 LEELRQSANPPYIQAA
-358 AAEESDFLLA
+358 SGDSDFLLA
-368 KTTKAFAGLA
+368 KTTEAFVGMAV
-378 ISKEDGI
+378 SKDDGI
-385 PTAISTL
+385 PTALSTL

-405 SSEYARAKAD
+405 ASEYARAKAD
-415 YLRALESAYNERDK
+415 YLLMLESAYKERDK
-429 MKNDEYVQEYVNHF
+429 MKNNQYVQEYVRHF
-443 LNNEPIPGIEAE
+443 IDNEPIPGIEME
-455 YAIMNQLVP
+455 YTIMNQLAP
-464 NIPIEAINSILPQL
+464 NIPVEAINSILPQL
-478 LKDENIVINVFG
+478 IKDENIVINIFG
-490 PDKEAMVYPTEA
+490 PDKEGMVYPTEA
-502 EILKI
+502 EILDI
-507 LQDTKAEEITA
+507 LNKTKAEEITA
-518 YEDNVSDEPLMKEVP
+518 YVDKVSDEPLMKEAP

-560 IKNTDFKADEIR
+560 VKNTDFKADEIR
-572 MTAFSPGGNSV
+572 MRAFSPGGTSV
-583 FGTNEPLQVKMLNS
+583 FGTKEALQIKMLNS

-618 KKVSISASINGL
+618 KKASVNASVSDLSEGL
-630 TERVSG
+630 NG

-644 TLMQLVYLT
+644 TMLQLVYLS
-653 FTAPRMDDAA
+653 FTAPRMDNDA

-669 RTKASFANQEANP
+669 RTKAALANQEADP
-682 MTALTDTLQK
+682 SMALTDTLQR
-692 ELYGNH
+692 EMYGNH
-698 PMAGRIKSE
+698 PMAGRVKAD
-707 MIDQIDYNRIMEMYK
+707 MIDQTDYNRIMEMYK

-734 FVGNIKLE
+734 FVGNINLE

-760 KENFKD
+760 KENYQD
-766 IEMDIR
+766 IKLDIQ
-772 KGTHKNVFKKQME
+772 KGTRKNLFEKQME

-790 VISVISGH
+790 VISIITGD
-798 CDFTPKNNLLMSML
+798 CEYNLKNNLLMTML
-812 SQIMN
+812 SQTMS
-817 MVYIETI
+817 MVYLETV

-831 YGVSAMGQMN
+831 YGVSAYGQLSRGI
-841 CYPKP
+841 KD
-846 EANFQIYFDT
+846 EALFQIYFDT

-867 VMSELQKVGQEGPNP
+867 VMSELQKVAKEGPRP
-882 EHLAKVKEFMLK
+882 EHLAKVKEFLLK
-894 KHLENVKENGY
+894 KHIENVKENGY
-905 WLNLLNEYY
+905 WLGQLNNYY
-914 FSNID
+914 WYNTD
-919 MNTNYEKLVNE
+919 MNTNYEQLVNE
-930 MTAEDVKNFT
+930 LTVEDVKNFT

>member
-1 MVDFLSTIWF
+1 
-11 NMTNTPNNFSMIRIG
+11 MTG
-26 KITAFFTLLCMA
+26 KFKRLFTTLLVLGSVVIA
-38 LVSMAQQPQMPSI
+38 SAQQQPQMPPI

-59 GKLDNGLTYYIRHN
+59 GKLENGLTYYIRHN

-120 INWLESIGVKFGENL
+120 INWLETIGVRFGENL
-135 NAYTSIDETVYNIDN
+135 NAYTSIDETVYNINN

-176 EKEID
+176 EAEID

-214 YCHRLPIGTIE
+214 YGHRLPIGTIE

-238 YEKWYRPDQQGIV
+238 YETWYRPDQQGIV

-265 KEIFSPIKMPAN
+265 KELFSPIQMPAN
-277 AAERVYEQ
+277 APERKYEQ

-300 EQPTTMIYIW
+300 EQPSTIIYIW

-322 NMGYLVQNYMFS
+322 NIGYLVQNYMFS
-334 MIESMLNAR
+334 MISSMMHAR
-343 LEELRQSANPPFIAA
+343 LEELRQSANPPFIQAA
-358 AAEESDFLLA
+358 SGDSDFLLA
-368 KTTKAFAGLA
+368 KTTEAFVGMAV
-378 ISKEDGI
+378 SKDDGI
-385 PTAISTL
+385 PTALSTL

-405 SSEYARAKAD
+405 ASEYARAKAD
-415 YLRALESAYNERDK
+415 YLLMLESAYKERDK
-429 MKNDEYVQEYVNHF
+429 MKNNQYVQEYIRHF
-443 LNNEPIPGIEAE
+443 IDNEPIPGIETE
-455 YAIMNQLVP
+455 YALMNQLAP
-464 NIPIEAINSILPQL
+464 NIPVEAINSILPQL
-478 LKDENIVINVFG
+478 IKDENIVINIFG
-490 PDKEAMVYPTEA
+490 PDKEGVVYPTEA
-502 EILKI
+502 EILDI
-507 LQDTKAEEITA
+507 LNKTKAEEITA
-518 YEDNVSDEPLMKEVP
+518 YVDKVSDEPLMKEAP

-560 IKNTDFKADEIR
+560 LKTTDFKADEIR
-572 MTAFSPGGNSV
+572 MRAFSPGGTSV
-583 FGTNEPLQVKMLNS
+583 FGTKEALQLKMLNS

-618 KKVSISASINGL
+618 KKATIGASVSGL
-630 TERVSG
+630 SEGLNG

-644 TLMQLVYLT
+644 TLLQLTYLS
-653 FTAPRMDDAA
+653 FTAPRMDEEA

-669 RTKASFANQEANP
+669 RTKASLANQEANP
-682 MTALTDTLQK
+682 MTALTDTLQM
-692 ELYGNH
+692 EMYGDH
-698 PMAGRIKSE
+698 PLAGRVKAE
-707 MIDQIDYNRIMEMYK
+707 MIDQLDYNRIMEMYK

-734 FVGNIKLE
+734 FVGNINLE

-760 KENFKD
+760 KENYQD
-766 IEMDIR
+766 IQLNIR
-772 KGTHKNVFKKQME
+772 KGTHKNLFEKQME

-790 VISVISGH
+790 VLNIISGN
-798 CDFTPKNNLLMSML
+798 CEYNLKNDLLMTML
-812 SQIMN
+812 SQTMS
-817 MVYIETI
+817 MVYLETV

-831 YGVSAMGQMN
+831 YGVSAFGQLSRGI
-841 CYPKP
+841 KD
-846 EANFQIYFDT
+846 EALFQIYFDT

-867 VMSELQKVGQEGPNP
+867 VMSELQKVAQEGPRP
-882 EHLAKVKEFMLK
+882 EHLAKVKEFLLK
-894 KHLENVKENGY
+894 KHIEDAKENSY
-905 WLNLLNEYY
+905 WLGQLNNYY
-914 FSNID
+914 WYKTD
-919 MNTNYEKLVNE
+919 MNTDYEKLVNDL
-930 MTAEDVKNFT
+930 TAEDVKNFT
-940 KALLDQGNIIEVT
+940 KALLDQGNIIEIT

>member
-1 MVDFLSTIWF
+1 
-11 NMTNTPNNFSMIRIG
+11 MTNLLKRLF
-26 KITAFFTLLCMA
+26 TALLVMGSVVMA
-38 LVSMAQQPQMPSI
+38 SAQQQPQMPPI

-59 GKLDNGLTYYIRHN
+59 GKLENGLTYYIRHN

-120 INWLESIGVKFGENL
+120 INWLETIGVRFGENL
-135 NAYTSIDETVYNIDN
+135 NAYTSIDETVYNINN
-150 VPVIRDGI
+150 VPVMRDGI

-176 EKEID
+176 EAEID

-214 YCHRLPIGTIE
+214 YGHRLPIGTIE

-238 YEKWYRPDQQGIV
+238 YEKWYRPDQQGIII
-251 VVGDIDVDKVEAKI
+251 VGDIDVDKVEAKI
-265 KEIFSPIKMPAN
+265 KEIFSPIEMPAN
-277 AAERVYEQ
+277 PAERVYEA

-300 EQPTTMIYIW
+300 EQPMTMIYIW

-322 NMGYLVQNYMFS
+322 NMGYLVQNYLFS

-343 LEELRQSANPPFIAA
+343 LEELKQSAEPPFIDAG
-358 AAEESDFLLA
+358 SGNNDFLLA
-368 KTTKAFAGLA
+368 KTVEAFAGIA

-385 PTAISTL
+385 PTALAAII
-392 VREIER
+392 REIER

-405 SSEYARAKAD
+405 ASEYARAKAE
-415 YLRALESAYNERDK
+415 YLRMLESAYNERDK
-429 MKNDEYVQEYVNHF
+429 MKNNQYVQEYIRHF
-443 LNNEPIPGIEAE
+443 IDNEPIPGIEME
-455 YAIMNQLVP
+455 YTIMNQLAP
-464 NIPIEAINSILPQL
+464 NIPVEAINSVLPQL
-478 LKDENIVINVFG
+478 IKDENIVINIFG
-490 PDKEAMVYPTEA
+490 PDKEGMVYPTEA
-502 EILKI
+502 EILDI
-507 LQDTKAEEITA
+507 LKKTKAEEITA
-518 YEDNVSDEPLMKEVP
+518 YVDKVSDEPLMKEAP

-560 IKNTDFKADEIR
+560 VKNTDFKADEIR
-572 MTAFSPGGNSV
+572 MRAFSPGGTSV
-583 FGTNEPLQVKMLNS
+583 FGTKEALQIKMLNS

-618 KKVSISASINGL
+618 KKASVNASVSDLSEGL
-630 TERVSG
+630 SG

-644 TLMQLVYLT
+644 TMLQLVYLS
-653 FTAPRMDDAA
+653 FTAPRMDNDA

-669 RTKASFANQEANP
+669 RTKAALANQEADP
-682 MTALTDTLQK
+682 SMALTDTLQR
-692 ELYGNH
+692 EMYGNH
-698 PMAGRIKSE
+698 PMAGRIKAD
-707 MIDQIDYNRIMEMYK
+707 MIDQTDYNRIMEMYK

-734 FVGNIKLE
+734 FVGNINLE

-760 KENFKD
+760 KESYQD
-766 IEMDIR
+766 IKLDIQ
-772 KGTHKNVFKKQME
+772 KGTRKNLFEKQME

-790 VISVISGH
+790 VISIITGD
-798 CDFTPKNNLLMSML
+798 CEYNLKNNLLMTML
-812 SQIMN
+812 SQTMS
-817 MVYIETI
+817 MVYLETV

-831 YGVSAMGQMN
+831 YGVSAYGQLSRGI
-841 CYPKP
+841 KD
-846 EANFQIYFDT
+846 EAFFQIYFDT

-867 VMSELQKVGQEGPNP
+867 VMTELQKVAQDGPRP
-882 EHLAKVKEFMLK
+882 EHLAKVKEFLLK
-894 KHLENVKENGY
+894 KHIEDAKENGY
-905 WLNLLNEYY
+905 WLGQLNNYY
-914 FSNID
+914 WYNTD

-930 MTAEDVKNFT
+930 LTVEDVKNFT

-953 MTAKEAK
+953 MTAEGTK

>member
-1 MVDFLSTIWF
+1 
-11 NMTNTPNNFSMIRIG
+11 MTGMLKRLF
-26 KITAFFTLLCMA
+26 TALLILGSAVMA
-38 LVSMAQQPQMPSI
+38 SAQQQPQMLPI

-59 GKLDNGLTYYIRHN
+59 GKLENGLTYYIRHN

-120 INWLESIGVKFGENL
+120 INWLETIGVRFGENL
-135 NAYTSIDETVYNIDN
+135 NAYTSIDETVYNINN
-150 VPVIRDGI
+150 VPVMRDGI
-158 VDSCLLILH
+158 IDSCLLILH
-167 DWANDLTLA
+167 DWANDLTLDP
-176 EKEID
+176 KEID

-214 YCHRLPIGTIE
+214 YGHRLPIGTIE

-265 KEIFSPIKMPAN
+265 KEIFSPIEMPAN
-277 AAERVYEQ
+277 PAERVYEA

-300 EQPTTMIYIW
+300 EQPMTMIYIW

-322 NMGYLVQNYMFS
+322 NMGYLVQNYLFT

-343 LEELRQSANPPFIAA
+343 LEELKQSAEPPFIDAG
-358 AAEESDFLLA
+358 SGNNDFLLA
-368 KTTKAFAGLA
+368 KTVEAFAGIA

-385 PTAISTL
+385 PTALAAII
-392 VREIER
+392 REIER
-398 ARKFGFT
+398 ARKHGFT
-405 SSEYARAKAD
+405 ASEYARAKAE
-415 YLRALESAYNERDK
+415 YLRMLESAYNERDK
-429 MKNDEYVQEYVNHF
+429 MKNNQYVQEYIRHF
-443 LNNEPIPGIEAE
+443 IDNEPIPGIEME
-455 YAIMNQLVP
+455 YTIMNQLAP
-464 NIPIEAINSILPQL
+464 NIPLEAINSVLPQL
-478 LKDENIVINVFG
+478 IKDENIVINIFG
-490 PDKEAMVYPTEA
+490 PDKEGMVYPTEA
-502 EILKI
+502 EILDI
-507 LQDTKAEEITA
+507 LNKTKAEEITA
-518 YEDNVSDEPLMKEVP
+518 YVDKVSDEPLMKEAP

-560 IKNTDFKADEIR
+560 VKTTDFKADEIR
-572 MTAFSPGGNSV
+572 MRAFSPGGTSV
-583 FGTNEPLQVKMLNS
+583 FGTKEALQLKMLNS

-618 KKVSISASINGL
+618 KKATIGATISGL
-630 TERVSG
+630 SEGLNG

-644 TLMQLVYLT
+644 TLLQLVYLS

-663 FESFKQ
+663 FQSFKQ
-669 RTKASFANQEANP
+669 RTKASLANQEADP
-682 MTALTDTLQK
+682 MTALTDTLQM
-692 ELYGNH
+692 EMYGNH
-698 PMAGRIKSE
+698 PMAGRIKAE

-734 FVGNIKLE
+734 FVGNINLE

-760 KENFKD
+760 KENYQD
-766 IEMDIR
+766 IKMDIR
-772 KGTHKNVFKKQME
+772 KGAHKNLFTKQME

-790 VISVISGH
+790 VLNIISGN
-798 CDFTPKNNLLMSML
+798 CEYNLKNDLLMTML
-812 SQIMN
+812 SQTMS
-817 MVYIETI
+817 MVYLETV

-831 YGVSAMGQMN
+831 YGVSAFGQLSRGV
-841 CYPKP
+841 KD
-846 EANFQIYFDT
+846 EAIFQIYFDT
-856 DPAKR
+856 DPVKR

-867 VMSELQKVGQEGPNP
+867 VVSELQKVAQEGPRP
-882 EHLAKVKEFMLK
+882 EHLAKVKEFLLK
-894 KHLENVKENGY
+894 KHIENAKENGY
-905 WLNLLNEYY
+905 WLGQLNSYY
-914 FSNID
+914 WHNTD
-919 MNTNYEKLVNE
+919 MNTDYEKLVNE
-930 MTAEDVKNFT
+930 LGVEDVKNFT
-940 KALLDQGNIIEVT
+940 KALLDQGNIIEIT
-953 MTAKEAK
+953 MTAK

>member
-1 MVDFLSTIWF
+1 
-11 NMTNTPNNFSMIRIG
+11 MTG
-26 KITAFFTLLCMA
+26 KLKRLFTTLLVLGSVVIA
-38 LVSMAQQPQMPSI
+38 SAQQQPQMPPI

-59 GKLDNGLTYYIRHN
+59 GKLENGLTYYIRHN
-73 ELPEDRADFYIAQKV
+73 ELPENRADFYIAQKV

-120 INWLESIGVKFGENL
+120 INWLETIGVRFGENL
-135 NAYTSIDETVYNIDN
+135 NAYTSIDETVYNINN
-150 VPVIRDGI
+150 VPVMRDGI

-167 DWANDLTLA
+167 DWANDLTLDP
-176 EKEID
+176 KEID

-214 YCHRLPIGTIE
+214 YGHRLPIGTIE

-265 KEIFSPIKMPAN
+265 KEIFSPIEMPAN
-277 AAERVYEQ
+277 PAERVYEA

-300 EQPTTMIYIW
+300 EQPMTMIYIW

-322 NMGYLVQNYMFS
+322 NMGYLVQNYLFS

-343 LEELRQSANPPFIAA
+343 LEELKQSAEPPFIDAG
-358 AAEESDFLLA
+358 SGNNDFLLA
-368 KTTKAFAGLA
+368 KTVEAFAGIA

-385 PTAISTL
+385 PTALAAII
-392 VREIER
+392 REIER

-405 SSEYARAKAD
+405 ASEYARAKAE
-415 YLRALESAYNERDK
+415 YLRMLESAYNERDK
-429 MKNDEYVQEYVNHF
+429 MKNNQYVQEYVRHF
-443 LNNEPIPGIEAE
+443 IDNEPIPGIETE
-455 YAIMNQLVP
+455 YALMNQLAP
-464 NIPIEAINSILPQL
+464 NIPVEAINSILPQL
-478 LKDENIVINVFG
+478 IKDENIVINIFG
-490 PDKEAMVYPTEA
+490 PDKEGMVYPTEA
-502 EILKI
+502 EILDI
-507 LQDTKAEEITA
+507 LNKTKAEEITA
-518 YEDNVSDEPLMKEVP
+518 YVDKVSDEPLMKEAP

-560 IKNTDFKADEIR
+560 LKTTDFKADEIR
-572 MTAFSPGGNSV
+572 MRAFSPGGTSV
-583 FGTNEPLQVKMLNS
+583 FGTKEALQLKMLNS

-618 KKVSISASINGL
+618 KKATIGATISGL
-630 TERVSG
+630 SEGLNG

-644 TLMQLVYLT
+644 TLLQLVYLS

-663 FESFKQ
+663 FQSFKQ
-669 RTKASFANQEANP
+669 RTKASLANQEADP
-682 MTALTDTLQK
+682 MTALTDTLQM
-692 ELYGNH
+692 EMYGNH
-698 PMAGRIKSE
+698 PLAGRIKAE

-734 FVGNIKLE
+734 FVGNINLE

-760 KENFKD
+760 KENYQD
-766 IEMDIR
+766 IKMDIR
-772 KGTHKNVFKKQME
+772 KGTHKNLFEKQME

-790 VISVISGH
+790 VLNIISGN
-798 CDFTPKNNLLMSML
+798 CEYNLKNDLLMTML
-812 SQIMN
+812 SQTMS
-817 MVYIETI
+817 MVYLETV

-831 YGVSAMGQMN
+831 YGVSAFGQLSRGI
-841 CYPKP
+841 KD
-846 EANFQIYFDT
+846 EAIFQIYFDT

-867 VMSELQKVGQEGPNP
+867 VMSELQKVAQEGPRP
-882 EHLAKVKEFMLK
+882 EHLAKVKEFLLK
-894 KHLENVKENGY
+894 KHIENAKENGY
-905 WLNLLNEYY
+905 WLGQLNNYY
-914 FSNID
+914 WYNTD
-919 MNTNYEKLVNE
+919 MNTDYEKLVNE
-930 MTAEDVKNFT
+930 LSVEDVKKFT
-940 KALLDQGNIIEVT
+940 KALLDQGNIIEIT

>member
-1 MVDFLSTIWF
+1 
-11 NMTNTPNNFSMIRIG
+11 MTNFMKRL
-26 KITAFFTLLCMA
+26 FTTF
-38 LVSMAQQPQMPSI
+38 LVVGSVVLASAQQQPQLPPI
-51 PTDPNVRI
+51 PIDPNVRI

-73 ELPEDRADFYIAQKV
+73 ELPEKRADFYIAQKV

-120 INWLESIGVKFGENL
+120 INWLETIGVRFGENL
-135 NAYTSIDETVYNIDN
+135 NAYTSIDETVYNINN
-150 VPVIRDGI
+150 VPVTRDGI

-167 DWANDLTLA
+167 DWANDLTLDP
-176 EKEID
+176 KEID

-214 YCHRLPIGTIE
+214 YGHRLPIGTIE

-265 KEIFSPIKMPAN
+265 KEIFSPIEMPAN

-322 NMGYLVQNYMFS
+322 QLSYLVQNYMLS

-343 LEELRQSANPPFIAA
+343 LEELRQGANPPFINAG
-358 AAEESDFLLA
+358 SGNNDFLLA
-368 KTTKAFAGLA
+368 KTVEAFAGIA
-378 ISKEDGI
+378 ISKDDGI
-385 PTAISTL
+385 PTALATL
-392 VREIER
+392 IREIER

-405 SSEYARAKAD
+405 TSEYARAKAD
-415 YLRALESAYNERDK
+415 YLRGLESAYNERDK
-429 MKNDEYVQEYVNHF
+429 MKNNQYVQEYVRHF
-443 LNNEPIPGIEAE
+443 IDNEPIPGIETE
-455 YAIMNQLVP
+455 YALMNRLAP
-464 NIPIEAINSILPQL
+464 NIPVEAINSILPQL
-478 LKDENIVINVFG
+478 IKDENIVINIFG
-490 PDKEAMVYPTEA
+490 PDKEGMVYPTEA
-502 EILKI
+502 EILDI
-507 LQDTKAEEITA
+507 LNKTKAEEITA
-518 YEDNVSDEPLMKEVP
+518 YVDKVSDEPLMKETP

-560 IKNTDFKADEIR
+560 VKNTDFKADEIR
-572 MTAFSPGGNSV
+572 MRAFSPGGTSV
-583 FGTNEPLQVKMLNS
+583 FGTKEALQIKMLNA

-618 KKVSISASINGL
+618 KKASINASVSDLSEGL
-630 TERVSG
+630 NG

-644 TLMQLVYLT
+644 TMLQLVYLS
-653 FTAPRMDDAA
+653 FTAPRMDNDA

-669 RTKASFANQEANP
+669 RTKAALANQEADP
-682 MTALTDTLQK
+682 SMALTDTLQR
-692 ELYGNH
+692 EMYGNH
-698 PMAGRIKSE
+698 PMAGRVKAD
-707 MIDQIDYNRIMEMYK
+707 MIDQTDYNRIMEMYK

-734 FVGNIKLE
+734 FVGNINLE

-760 KENFKD
+760 KENYQD
-766 IEMDIR
+766 IKLDIQ
-772 KGTHKNVFKKQME
+772 KGTRKNLFEKQME

-790 VISVISGH
+790 VISIISGD
-798 CDFTPKNNLLMSML
+798 CEYNLKNNLLMTML
-812 SQIMN
+812 SQTMS
-817 MVYIETI
+817 MVYLETV

-831 YGVSAMGQMN
+831 YGVSAYGQLSRGT
-841 CYPKP
+841 KD
-846 EANFQIYFDT
+846 EAFFQIYFDT

-867 VMSELQKVGQEGPNP
+867 VMTELQKVANEGPRP
-882 EHLAKVKEFMLK
+882 EHLAKVKEFLLK
-894 KHLENVKENGY
+894 KHIENVKENSY
-905 WLNLLNEYY
+905 WLGQLNNYY
-914 FSNID
+914 WYNTD
-919 MNTNYEKLVNE
+919 MNTNYEQLVNE
-930 MTAEDVKNFT
+930 LTVEDVKNFT

>member
-1 MVDFLSTIWF
+1 
-11 NMTNTPNNFSMIRIG
+11 MTG
-26 KITAFFTLLCMA
+26 KFKRLFTTLLVLGSVVIA
-38 LVSMAQQPQMPSI
+38 SAQQQPQMPPI

-59 GKLDNGLTYYIRHN
+59 GKLENGLTYYIRHN

-120 INWLESIGVKFGENL
+120 INWLETIGVRFGENL
-135 NAYTSIDETVYNIDN
+135 NAYTSIDETVYNINN

-176 EKEID
+176 EAEID

-214 YCHRLPIGTIE
+214 YGHRLPIGTIE

-238 YEKWYRPDQQGIV
+238 YETWYRPDQQGIV

-265 KEIFSPIKMPAN
+265 KELFSPIQMPAN
-277 AAERVYEQ
+277 APERKYEQ

-300 EQPTTMIYIW
+300 EQPSTIIYIW

-322 NMGYLVQNYMFS
+322 NIGYLVQNYMFS
-334 MIESMLNAR
+334 MISSMMHAR
-343 LEELRQSANPPFIAA
+343 LEELRQSANPPFIQAA
-358 AAEESDFLLA
+358 SGDSDFLLA
-368 KTTKAFAGLA
+368 KTTEAFVGMAV
-378 ISKEDGI
+378 SKDDGI
-385 PTAISTL
+385 PTALSTL

-405 SSEYARAKAD
+405 ASEYARAKAD
-415 YLRALESAYNERDK
+415 YLLMLESAYKERDK
-429 MKNDEYVQEYVNHF
+429 MKNNQYVQEYIRHF
-443 LNNEPIPGIEAE
+443 IDNEPIPGIETE
-455 YAIMNQLVP
+455 YALMNQLAP
-464 NIPIEAINSILPQL
+464 NIPVEAINSILPQL
-478 LKDENIVINVFG
+478 IKDENIVINIFG
-490 PDKEAMVYPTEA
+490 PDKEGMVYPTEA
-502 EILKI
+502 EILDI
-507 LQDTKAEEITA
+507 LNKTKAEEITA
-518 YEDNVSDEPLMKEVP
+518 YVDKVSDEPLMKEAP

-560 IKNTDFKADEIR
+560 LKTTDFKADEIR
-572 MTAFSPGGNSV
+572 MRAFSPGGTSV
-583 FGTNEPLQVKMLNS
+583 FGTKEALQLKMLNS

-618 KKVSISASINGL
+618 KKATIGASVSGL
-630 TERVSG
+630 SEGLNG

-644 TLMQLVYLT
+644 TLLQLTYLS
-653 FTAPRMDDAA
+653 FTAPRMDEEA

-669 RTKASFANQEANP
+669 RTKASLANQEANP
-682 MTALTDTLQK
+682 MTALTDTLQM
-692 ELYGNH
+692 EMYGDH
-698 PMAGRIKSE
+698 PLAGRVKAE
-707 MIDQIDYNRIMEMYK
+707 MIDQLDYNRIMEMYK

-734 FVGNIKLE
+734 FVGNINLE

-760 KENFKD
+760 KENYQD
-766 IEMDIR
+766 IQLNIR
-772 KGTHKNVFKKQME
+772 KGTHKNLFEKQME

-790 VISVISGH
+790 VLNIISGN
-798 CDFTPKNNLLMSML
+798 CEYNLKNDLLMTML
-812 SQIMN
+812 SQTMS
-817 MVYIETI
+817 MVYLETV

-831 YGVSAMGQMN
+831 YGVSAFGQLSRGI
-841 CYPKP
+841 KD
-846 EANFQIYFDT
+846 EALFQIYFDT

-867 VMSELQKVGQEGPNP
+867 VMSELQKVAQEGPRP
-882 EHLAKVKEFMLK
+882 EHLAKVKEFLLK
-894 KHLENVKENGY
+894 KHIEDAKENSY
-905 WLNLLNEYY
+905 WLGQLNNYY
-914 FSNID
+914 WYKTD
-919 MNTNYEKLVNE
+919 MNTDYEKLVNDL
-930 MTAEDVKNFT
+930 TAEDVKNFT
-940 KALLDQGNIIEVT
+940 KALLDQGNIIEIT

>member
-1 MVDFLSTIWF
+1 
-11 NMTNTPNNFSMIRIG
+11 MTSYLKRLF
-26 KITAFFTLLCMA
+26 TALLIVGSAVMA
-38 LVSMAQQPQMPSI
+38 SAQQQPQMPPI

-59 GKLDNGLTYYIRHN
+59 GKLANGLTYYIRHN
-73 ELPEDRADFYIAQKV
+73 ELPENRADFYIAQKV

-102 FLEHMCFNGTTN
+102 FLEHMCFNGTTH

-120 INWLESIGVKFGENL
+120 INWLETIGVRFGENL

-167 DWANDLTLA
+167 DWANDLTLDP
-176 EKEID
+176 KEID

-214 YCHRLPIGTIE
+214 YGHRLPIGTIE

-238 YEKWYRPDQQGIV
+238 YEKWYRPDQQGII

-265 KEIFSPIKMPAN
+265 KELFSPIEMPAN

-285 VPDNKEPIITIAKDK
+285 VPDNKEPIVTIAKDK
-300 EQPTTMIYIW
+300 EQPVTMIYLW

-322 NMGYLVQNYMFS
+322 NMGYLVQNYLFT

-343 LEELRQSANPPFIAA
+343 LEELRQSAEPPFIDAG
-358 AAEESDFLLA
+358 SGNNDFLLA
-368 KTTKAFAGLA
+368 KTVEAFVGIA
-378 ISKEDGI
+378 ISKDDGI
-385 PTAISTL
+385 PTALAAIA
-392 VREIER
+392 REIER

-405 SSEYARAKAD
+405 ASEYARAKAD
-415 YLRALESAYNERDK
+415 YLRMLESAYNERDK
-429 MKNDEYVQEYVNHF
+429 MKNNQYVQEYVRHF
-443 LNNEPIPGIEAE
+443 IDNEPIPGIEME
-455 YAIMNQLVP
+455 YTVMNQLAP

-478 LKDENIVINVFG
+478 IKDENIVINIFG
-490 PDKEAMVYPTEA
+490 PDKEGMVYPTEA
-502 EILKI
+502 EILDI
-507 LQDTKAEEITA
+507 LNKTKAEEITA
-518 YEDNVSDEPLMKEVP
+518 YVDKVSDEPLMKETP

-545 FGSTALTLSNGVRVV
+545 YGSTALTLSNGVRVV
-560 IKNTDFKADEIR
+560 LKSTDFKADEIR
-572 MTAFSPGGNSV
+572 MRAFSPGGTSV
-583 FGTNEPLQVKMLNS
+583 FGTKEAIQLKMLNS

-618 KKVSISASINGL
+618 KKATIGATISGL
-630 TERVSG
+630 SEGLNG

-644 TLMQLVYLT
+644 TLLQLVYLS

-663 FESFKQ
+663 FQSFKQ
-669 RTKASFANQEANP
+669 RTKASLENQEADP

-692 ELYGNH
+692 EMYGNH
-698 PMAGRIKSE
+698 PLAGRVKAE

-734 FVGNIKLE
+734 FVGNINLE

-760 KENFKD
+760 KENYQDVK
-766 IEMDIR
+766 MDIR
-772 KGTHKNVFKKQME
+772 KGAHKNLFEKQME

-790 VISVISGH
+790 VLNIISGN
-798 CDFTPKNNLLMSML
+798 CEYNLKNDLLMTML
-812 SQIMN
+812 SQTMS
-817 MVYIETI
+817 MVYLETV

-831 YGVSAMGQMN
+831 YGVSAFGQLSRGV
-841 CYPKP
+841 KD
-846 EANFQIYFDT
+846 EAIFQIYFDT

-867 VMSELQKVGQEGPNP
+867 VMSELQKVAQEGPRP
-882 EHLAKVKEFMLK
+882 EHLAKVKEFLLK
-894 KHLENVKENGY
+894 KHIENAKENGY
-905 WLNLLNEYY
+905 WLGQLNNYY
-914 FSNID
+914 WYNTD
-919 MNTNYEKLVNE
+919 MNTDYEKLVNE
-930 MTAEDVKNFT
+930 LSVEDVKKFT
-940 KALLDQGNIIEVT
+940 KALLDQGNIIEIT

>member
-1 MVDFLSTIWF
+1 
-11 NMTNTPNNFSMIRIG
+11 MTGVLKRLFATFFIIG
-26 KITAFFTLLCMA
+26 SVVMA
-38 LVSMAQQPQMPSI
+38 SAQQPQMPPI

-59 GKLDNGLTYYIRHN
+59 GKLENGLTYYIRHN
-73 ELPEDRADFYIAQKV
+73 ELPENRADFYIAQKV
-88 GSILEEENQRGLAH
+88 GSIREEENQRGLAH

-120 INWLESIGVKFGENL
+120 INWLETIGVKFGANL
-135 NAYTSIDETVYNIDN
+135 NAYTSIDETVYNINN

-167 DWANDLTLA
+167 DWANDLTLDP
-176 EKEID
+176 KEID

-214 YCHRLPIGTIE
+214 YGHRLPIGTIE

-265 KEIFSPIKMPAN
+265 KEIFSPIEMPAN
-277 AAERVYEQ
+277 PAERVYEA

-300 EQPTTMIYIW
+300 EQPSTTIYIW

-316 PNEAKG
+316 PNAMKG
-322 NMGYLVQNYMFS
+322 NMAYLVQNYMLS

-343 LEELRQSANPPFIAA
+343 LEELRQSAEPPFIMGVT
-358 AAEESDFLLA
+358 EDTDFLLA
-368 KTTKAFAGLA
+368 KTTQAFAGIAL
-378 ISKEDGI
+378 SKDDGI
-385 PTAISTL
+385 PTALAAL

-405 SSEYARAKAD
+405 ASEYARAKAD
-415 YLRALESAYNERDK
+415 YLRSLESAYNERDK
-429 MKNDEYVQEYVNHF
+429 MKNNQYVQGYVRHF
-443 LNNEPIPGIEAE
+443 IDNEPIPGIEAE
-455 YAIMNQLVP
+455 YALMNQLAP

-478 LKDENIVINVFG
+478 IKDENIVINIFG
-490 PDKEAMVYPTEA
+490 PDKEGMVYPTEA
-502 EILKI
+502 EILDI
-507 LQDTKAEEITA
+507 LNKTKAEEITA
-518 YEDNVSDEPLMKEVP
+518 YVDKVSDEPLMKETP

-560 IKNTDFKADEIR
+560 VKNTDFKADEIR
-572 MTAFSPGGNSV
+572 MTAFSPGGTSI
-583 FGTNEPLQVKMLNS
+583 FGTSEALQVQMLNS

-618 KKVSISASINGL
+618 KKASINASVNGL
-630 TERVSG
+630 TERVNG

-669 RTKASFANQEANP
+669 RTKASLANQEANP
-682 MTALTDTLQK
+682 MVALSDTLQK
-692 ELYGNH
+692 EMYGNH
-698 PMAGRIKSE
+698 PMAIRVKSD

-734 FVGNIKLE
+734 FVGNINLE

-748 ETYLGGLPTINR
+748 ETYLGSLPTINR

-766 IEMDIR
+766 IHMDIQ
-772 KGTHKNVFKKQME
+772 KGVRKNVFKKQME

-812 SQIMN
+812 SQTMN
-817 MVYIETI
+817 MVYLETI

-846 EANFQIYFDT
+846 EAIFQIYFDT

-867 VMSELQKVGQEGPNP
+867 VMAELQKVAQEGPRP
-882 EHLAKVKEFMLK
+882 EHLAKVKEYMLK
-894 KHLENVKENGY
+894 QHTENVKENGY
-905 WLNLLNEYY
+905 WLNQLIEYY

-930 MTAEDVKNFT
+930 ITVEDVKNFT
-940 KALLDQGNIIEVT
+940 KTLLDQGNIIEIT
-953 MTAKEAK
+953 MTAK

>member
-1 MVDFLSTIWF
+1 MKSFIKRIFSALFILSC
-11 NMTNTPNNFSMIRIG
+11 
-26 KITAFFTLLCMA
+26 AVMA
-38 LVSMAQQPQMPSI
+38 WAQQPQMPPI

-59 GKLDNGLTYYIRHN
+59 GKLENGLTYYIRHN
-73 ELPEDRADFYIAQKV
+73 ELPENRADFYIAQKV

-120 INWLESIGVKFGENL
+120 IDWLETIGVKFGENL
-135 NAYTSIDETVYNIDN
+135 NAYTSVEETVYNIDN

-176 EKEID
+176 EAEID

-191 RTGQG
+191 RTRQG

-206 PKAFEGSK
+206 PKAMEGSK
-214 YCHRLPIGTIE
+214 YGHRLPIGTIE
-225 VIDNFPYQALRDY
+225 VIDNFPYQAIRDY
-238 YEKWYRPDQQGIV
+238 YEAWYRPDQQGII
-251 VVGDIDVDKVEAKI
+251 VVGDVDVDKVEAKI
-265 KEIFSPIKMPAN
+265 KELFSPIQMPAN
-277 AAERVYEQ
+277 APERKYES
-285 VPDNKEPIITIAKDK
+285 VPDNKEPIITITKDK
-300 EQPTTMIYIW
+300 EQPSTMIYIW

-322 NMGYLVQNYMFS
+322 NIGYLVQNYLLS

-343 LEELRQSANPPFIAA
+343 LEELRQSANPPFIMAGT
-358 AAEESDFLLA
+358 EDTNFLFA
-368 KTTKAFAGLA
+368 KTTKAFAGIA

-385 PTAISTL
+385 PTAIKAL

-405 SSEYARAKAD
+405 ASEYSRAKAD
-415 YLRALESAYNERDK
+415 YLRDLESAYNERDNK
-429 MKNDEYVQEYVNHF
+429 ENKEYVQEYVDNF
-443 LNNEPIPGIEAE
+443 LENEPIPGIETE

-464 NIPIEAINSILPQL
+464 NISVEAINSLLPQL
-478 LKDENIVINVFG
+478 IKDENIVINVFG
-490 PDKEAMVYPTEA
+490 PDKEDMVYPTET
-502 EILKI
+502 EILKV

-518 YEDNVSDEPLMKEVP
+518 YVDKVSDEPLLKEAP

-545 FGSTALTLSNGVRVV
+545 FGSTAFTLSNGVRVV
-560 IKNTDFKADEIR
+560 VKNTDFKADEIR
-572 MTAFSPGGNSV
+572 MTAFSPGGTSM
-583 FGTNEPLQVKMLNS
+583 FDTKEAIQLRMLNS

-618 KKVSISASINGL
+618 KKASISTSFTVYTEKVNGY
-630 TERVSG
+630 
-636 SCSPKDLE
+636 CSPKDLE
-644 TLMQLVYLT
+644 TLMQLVYLS

-663 FESFKQ
+663 FESFKT
-669 RTKASFANQEANP
+669 RTKASLLNEEANP
-682 MTALTDTLQK
+682 MTAFSDTLNHA
-692 ELYGNH
+692 LYGNH
-698 PMAGRIKSE
+698 PMIDRIKAD

-734 FVGNIKLE
+734 FVGNINMD

-748 ETYLGGLPTINR
+748 ETYLGSLPTINR
-760 KENFKD
+760 KEDFKD
-766 IEMDIR
+766 IKLERR
-772 KGTHKNVFKKQME
+772 KGNYKNVFEKQLE
-785 TPKAT
+785 IPKAS
-790 VISVISGH
+790 VISVISGN
-798 CDFTPKNNLLMSML
+798 CEYNLKNILLMSIL
-812 SQIMN
+812 SQTMD
-817 MVYIETI
+817 MVYTETI

-831 YGVSAMGQMN
+831 YGVSAFGQIN
-841 CYPKP
+841 KHPKD
-846 EANFQIYFDT
+846 EAVFQIYFDT

-867 VMSELQKVGQEGPNP
+867 VMTELQKATKEGPRP
-882 EHLAKVKEFMLK
+882 EHLAKVKEFILK
-894 KHLENVKENGY
+894 KHNEDTKENAY
-905 WLNLLNEYY
+905 WLSQLNQYY
-914 FSNID
+914 WYNTD
-919 MNTNYEKLVNE
+919 MDSDYEKLVNE
-930 MTAEDVKNFT
+930 ITVEDVKNFA

>member
-1 MVDFLSTIWF
+1 
-11 NMTNTPNNFSMIRIG
+11 MTSLLKKLF
-26 KITAFFTLLCMA
+26 TALLVLGSAA
-38 LVSMAQQPQMPSI
+38 LASAQQQPQMPPI
-51 PTDPNVRI
+51 PTDPKVRI
-59 GKLDNGLTYYIRHN
+59 GKLENGLTYYIRHN

-114 FPGKGI
+114 FPGKAL
-120 INWLESIGVKFGENL
+120 INYLETIGVRFGENL
-135 NAYTSIDETVYNIDN
+135 NAYTSIDETVYNIAN

-167 DWANDLTLA
+167 DWANDLTLDP
-176 EKEID
+176 KEID

-214 YCHRLPIGTIE
+214 YGHRLPIGTIE

-251 VVGDIDVDKVEAKI
+251 VVGDVDVDKVEAKI
-265 KEIFSPIKMPAN
+265 KEIFSPIEMPAN
-277 AAERVYEQ
+277 AAERVYEK

-300 EQPTTMIYIW
+300 EQPSTMIYIW

-322 NMGYLVQNYMFS
+322 NIGYLVQNYIFS
-334 MIESMLNAR
+334 MIAKMLNAR
-343 LEELRQSANPPFIAA
+343 LDELRQNANPPYIMAVT
-358 AAEESDFLLA
+358 EDTDFLLA
-368 KTTKAFAGLA
+368 KTTQAFAGIA
-378 ISKEDGI
+378 VSKEDGI
-385 PTAISTL
+385 PTAISAL

-405 SSEYARAKAD
+405 ASEYARAKAD
-415 YLRALESAYNERDK
+415 YLRALESAYNEREK
-429 MKNDEYVQEYVNHF
+429 VRNGQYVQEYIRHF
-443 LNNEPIPGIEAE
+443 IDNEPIPGIEME
-455 YAIMNQLVP
+455 YTLMNQLAP
-464 NIPIEAINSILPQL
+464 NIPVEAINSILPQL
-478 LKDENIVINVFG
+478 ITGENIVINIFG
-490 PDKEAMVYPTEA
+490 PDKEGMVYPTEA
-502 EILKI
+502 EILDVLNK
-507 LQDTKAEEITA
+507 TKAEEITA
-518 YEDNVSDEPLMKEVP
+518 YVDKVSDEPLMKETP
-533 KAGKIVKTEEGP
+533 KAGKIVKTEEGA
-545 FGSTALTLSNGVRVV
+545 FGSTVLTLSNGVRVV
-560 IKNTDFKADEIR
+560 VKNTDFKADEIR
-572 MTAFSPGGNSV
+572 MSAFSPGGTSI
-583 FGTNEPLQVKMLNS
+583 FGTGEALQVKMLNS

-618 KKVSISASINGL
+618 KKASISASVNGL
-630 TERVSG
+630 TERVNG
-636 SCSPKDLE
+636 SCSPKDFE

-669 RTKASFANQEANP
+669 RTKASLANQEADP
-682 MTALTDTLQK
+682 SIALVDTLNK
-692 ELYGNH
+692 EMYGNH
-698 PMAGRIKSE
+698 PMAMRVKAE

-734 FVGNIKLE
+734 FVGNINLE

-766 IEMDIR
+766 IKLDIQKGAR
-772 KGTHKNVFKKQME
+772 KNLFEKQME

-790 VISVISGH
+790 VLNIISGN
-798 CDFTPKNNLLMSML
+798 CPFNLKNSLLMTML
-812 SQIMN
+812 SQIMD
-817 MVYIETI
+817 MVYTETI

-831 YGVSAMGQMN
+831 YGVGTVGQIN
-841 CYPKP
+841 YPKE
-846 EANFQIYFDT
+846 EAIFQIYFDT

-861 EKMEQI
+861 EKMEQL
-867 VMSELQKVGQEGPNP
+867 VMAELQKVAQEGPRP
-882 EHLAKVKEFMLK
+882 EHLAKVKEFLLK
-894 KHLENVKENGY
+894 KHVENAKENSY
-905 WLNLLNEYY
+905 WLGQLDSYY
-914 FSNID
+914 WNNTD
-919 MNTNYEKLVNE
+919 MNTDYEKLVNE
-930 MTAEDVKNFT
+930 MTVEDVKNFIKT
-940 KALLDQGNIIEVT
+940 LLDQGNIIEVT
-953 MTAKEAK
+953 MTAEGTK

>member
-1 MVDFLSTIWF
+1 
-11 NMTNTPNNFSMIRIG
+11 MTSLLKKLF
-26 KITAFFTLLCMA
+26 TALLVLGSA
-38 LVSMAQQPQMPSI
+38 VLASAQQQPQMPPI
-51 PTDPNVRI
+51 PTDPKVRI
-59 GKLDNGLTYYIRHN
+59 GKLENGLTYYIRHN

-114 FPGKGI
+114 FPGKAL
-120 INWLESIGVKFGENL
+120 INYLETIGVRFGENL
-135 NAYTSIDETVYNIDN
+135 NAYTSIDETVYNIAN

-167 DWANDLTLA
+167 DWANDLTLDP
-176 EKEID
+176 KEID

-214 YCHRLPIGTIE
+214 YGHRLPIGTIE

-251 VVGDIDVDKVEAKI
+251 VVGDVDVDKVEAKI
-265 KEIFSPIKMPAN
+265 KEIFSPIEMPAN
-277 AAERVYEQ
+277 AAERVYEK

-300 EQPTTMIYIW
+300 EQPSTMIYIW

-322 NMGYLVQNYMFS
+322 NIGYLVQNYIFS
-334 MIESMLNAR
+334 MIAKMLNAR
-343 LEELRQSANPPFIAA
+343 LDELRQNANPPYIMAVT
-358 AAEESDFLLA
+358 EDTDFLLA
-368 KTTKAFAGLA
+368 KTTQAFAGIA
-378 ISKEDGI
+378 VSKEDGI
-385 PTAISTL
+385 PTAISAL

-405 SSEYARAKAD
+405 ASEYARAKAD
-415 YLRALESAYNERDK
+415 YLRALESAYNEREK
-429 MKNDEYVQEYVNHF
+429 VRNGQYVQEYIRHF
-443 LNNEPIPGIEAE
+443 IDNEPIPGIEME
-455 YAIMNQLVP
+455 YTLMNQLAP
-464 NIPIEAINSILPQL
+464 NIPVEAINSILPQL
-478 LKDENIVINVFG
+478 ITDENIVINIFG
-490 PDKEAMVYPTEA
+490 PDKEGMVYPTEA
-502 EILKI
+502 EILDVLNK
-507 LQDTKAEEITA
+507 TKAEEITA
-518 YEDNVSDEPLMKEVP
+518 YVDKVSDEPLMKETP

-545 FGSTALTLSNGVRVV
+545 FGSTVLTLSNGVRVV
-560 IKNTDFKADEIR
+560 VKNTDFKADEIR
-572 MTAFSPGGNSV
+572 MSAFSPGGTSI
-583 FGTNEPLQVKMLNS
+583 FGTGEALQVKMLNS

-618 KKVSISASINGL
+618 KKASISASVNGL
-630 TERVSG
+630 TERVNG

-653 FTAPRMDDAA
+653 FTAPRMDNAA

-669 RTKASFANQEANP
+669 RTKASLANQEADP
-682 MTALTDTLQK
+682 SIALVDTLNK
-692 ELYGNH
+692 EMYGNH
-698 PMAGRIKSE
+698 PMAMRVKAE

-734 FVGNIKLE
+734 FVGNINLE

-766 IEMDIR
+766 IKLDIQ
-772 KGTHKNVFKKQME
+772 KGIRKNVFEKKME

-790 VISVISGH
+790 VLNIISGN
-798 CDFTPKNNLLMSML
+798 CPLNLKNSLLMTIL
-812 SQIMN
+812 SQTMD
-817 MVYIETI
+817 MVYTETI

-831 YGVSAMGQMN
+831 YGVGTVGQIN
-841 CYPKP
+841 YPKD
-846 EANFQIYFDT
+846 EAIFQIYFDT

-867 VMSELQKVGQEGPNP
+867 VMTELQKVAQEGPRP
-882 EHLAKVKEFMLK
+882 EHLAKVKEFLLK
-894 KHLENVKENGY
+894 KHIENSKENSY
-905 WLNLLNEYY
+905 WLGQLDSYY
-914 FSNID
+914 WNNTD
-919 MNTNYEKLVNE
+919 MNTDYEKLVNE
-930 MTAEDVKNFT
+930 LTGEDVKNFT
-940 KALLDQGNIIEVT
+940 KALLGQGNIVEIT
-953 MTAKEAK
+953 MTAEGTK

>member
-1 MVDFLSTIWF
+1 MKSFIKRIFSALFILSC
-11 NMTNTPNNFSMIRIG
+11 
-26 KITAFFTLLCMA
+26 AVMA
-38 LVSMAQQPQMPSI
+38 WAQQPQMPPI

-59 GKLDNGLTYYIRHN
+59 GKLENGLTYYIRHN
-73 ELPEDRADFYIAQKV
+73 ELPEKRADFYIAQKV
-88 GSILEEENQRGLAH
+88 GSILEEDNQRGLAH

-120 INWLESIGVKFGENL
+120 INWLETIGVRFGENL
-135 NAYTSIDETVYNIDN
+135 NAYTSIEETVYNIDN

-176 EKEID
+176 EAEID

-206 PKAFEGSK
+206 PKAMAGSK
-214 YCHRLPIGTIE
+214 YGHRLPIGTIE

-238 YEKWYRPDQQGIV
+238 YEAWYRPDQQGII

-265 KEIFSPIKMPAN
+265 KELFSPIPMPAN
-277 AAERVYEQ
+277 APERKYEP
-285 VPDNKEPIITIAKDK
+285 VPDNKEPIVTIAKDK
-300 EQPTTMIYIW
+300 EQPSTMIYLW

-322 NMGYLVQNYMFS
+322 NIGYLVQNYLFS
-334 MIESMLNAR
+334 MISSMMHAR
-343 LEELRQSANPPFIAA
+343 LEELRQGANPPFIYAA
-358 AAEESDFLLA
+358 SGDSDFLMA
-368 KTTKAFAGLA
+368 KTTEAYVGMAM
-378 ISKEDGI
+378 SKDDGI
-385 PTAISTL
+385 PTALAAL

-405 SSEYARAKAD
+405 ASEYARAKAD
-415 YLRALESAYNERDK
+415 YLRELESAYNERDK
-429 MKNDEYVQEYVNHF
+429 MKNDEYVEEYVRHF
-443 LNNEPIPGIEAE
+443 IDNEPIPGIETE

-464 NIPIEAINSILPQL
+464 NIPVEAINSILPQL
-478 LKDENIVINVFG
+478 IKDENIVINIFG
-490 PDKEAMVYPTEA
+490 PDKEGMVYPTEA
-502 EILKI
+502 EILDVLKK
-507 LQDTKAEEITA
+507 TKAEEITA
-518 YEDNVSDEPLMKEVP
+518 YEDKVSDEPLLKETP
-533 KAGKIVKTEEGP
+533 QAGKIVKTEEGP

-560 IKNTDFKADEIR
+560 VKNTDFKADDIR
-572 MTAFSPGGNSV
+572 MRAYSPGGTSI
-583 FGTNEPLQVKMLNS
+583 FGTNEFIQIKMLNS
-597 VAGLGGLGNFSNV
+597 VASLGGLGNFSSV

-618 KKVSISASINGL
+618 KKASVGAIVGSQ
-630 TERVSG
+630 TEILSG
-636 SCSPKDLE
+636 YCSPKDLE
-644 TLMQLVYLT
+644 TLMQLVYLS

-669 RTKASFANQEANP
+669 RTKASLANQEANP
-682 MTALTDTLQK
+682 MVALSDTLQK
-692 ELYGNH
+692 EMYGNH
-698 PMAGRIKSE
+698 PMAKRFKAE
-707 MIDQIDYNRIMEMYK
+707 MVDQIDYNRIMEMYK

-734 FVGNIKLE
+734 FVGNINLE

-760 KENFKD
+760 KENYKD
-766 IEMDIR
+766 IKLDIQ
-772 KGTHKNVFKKQME
+772 KGAHKNVFEKQME

-790 VISVISGH
+790 VISVISGN
-798 CDFTPKNNLLMSML
+798 CEYNLKNDLLMTLLKQTMDL
-812 SQIMN
+812 
-817 MVYIETI
+817 VYTETI
-824 REKEGAS
+824 REKEGAT
-831 YGVSAMGQMN
+831 YGVSTTGMVSR
-841 CYPKP
+841 YPKD
-846 EANFQIYFDT
+846 EALFQIYFDT

-861 EKMEQI
+861 EKMEQLVI
-867 VMSELQKVGQEGPNP
+867 AELQKVAQEGPRP
-882 EHLAKVKEFMLK
+882 EHLAKVKEFLLK

-905 WLNLLNEYY
+905 WLNKLNEYY
-914 FSNID
+914 WYNTDMDSNYD
-919 MNTNYEKLVNE
+919 KLLNE
-930 MTAEDVKNFT
+930 ISVEDVKNFT

>member
-1 MVDFLSTIWF
+1 M
-11 NMTNTPNNFSMIRIG
+11 IG
-26 KITAFFTLLCMA
+26 KLKKMFTLL
-38 LVSMAQQPQMPSI
+38 LVMGSAVIASAQQQPQMPPI

-59 GKLDNGLTYYIRHN
+59 GKLENGLTYYIRHN
-73 ELPEDRADFYIAQKV
+73 ELPENRADFYIAQKV

-120 INWLESIGVKFGENL
+120 INWLETIGVRFGENL
-135 NAYTSIDETVYNIDN
+135 NAYTSIDETVYNINN

-167 DWANDLTLA
+167 DWANDLTLDP
-176 EKEID
+176 KEID

-214 YCHRLPIGTIE
+214 YGHRLPIGTIE

-238 YEKWYRPDQQGIV
+238 YETWYRPDQQGVI

-277 AAERVYEQ
+277 APERKYEQ

-300 EQPTTMIYIW
+300 EQPSTMIYIW

-322 NMGYLVQNYMFS
+322 NIGYLVQNYMFS
-334 MIESMLNAR
+334 MISSMMHAR
-343 LEELRQSANPPFIAA
+343 LEELRQSANPPYIQAA
-358 AAEESDFLLA
+358 SGDSDFLLA
-368 KTTKAFAGLA
+368 KTTEAFVGMAV
-378 ISKEDGI
+378 SKDDGI
-385 PTAISTL
+385 PTALSTL

-405 SSEYARAKAD
+405 ASEYARAKAD
-415 YLRALESAYNERDK
+415 YLLMLESAYKERDK
-429 MKNDEYVQEYVNHF
+429 MKNNQYVQEYVRHF
-443 LNNEPIPGIEAE
+443 IDNEPIPGIEME
-455 YAIMNQLVP
+455 YTIMNQLAP
-464 NIPIEAINSILPQL
+464 NIPVEAINSILPQL
-478 LKDENIVINVFG
+478 IKDENIVINIFG
-490 PDKEAMVYPTEA
+490 PDKEGMVYPTEA
-502 EILKI
+502 EILDI
-507 LQDTKAEEITA
+507 LNKTKAEEITA
-518 YEDNVSDEPLMKEVP
+518 YVDKVSDEPLMKEAP

-560 IKNTDFKADEIR
+560 VKNTDFKADEIR
-572 MTAFSPGGNSV
+572 MRAFSPGGTSV
-583 FGTNEPLQVKMLNS
+583 FGTKEALQIKMLNS

-618 KKVSISASINGL
+618 KKASVNASVSDLSEGL
-630 TERVSG
+630 SG

-644 TLMQLVYLT
+644 TMLQLVYLS
-653 FTAPRMDDAA
+653 FTAPRMDNDA

-669 RTKASFANQEANP
+669 RTKAALANQEADP
-682 MTALTDTLQK
+682 SMALTDTLQR
-692 ELYGNH
+692 EMYGNH
-698 PMAGRIKSE
+698 PMAGRIKAD
-707 MIDQIDYNRIMEMYK
+707 MIDQTDYNRIMEMYK

-734 FVGNIKLE
+734 FVGNINLE

-760 KENFKD
+760 KENYQD
-766 IEMDIR
+766 IKLDIQ
-772 KGTHKNVFKKQME
+772 KGTRKNLFEKQME

-790 VISVISGH
+790 VISIISGD
-798 CDFTPKNNLLMSML
+798 CEYNLKNNLLMTML
-812 SQIMN
+812 SQTMS
-817 MVYIETI
+817 MVYLETV

-831 YGVSAMGQMN
+831 YGVSAYGQLSRGI
-841 CYPKP
+841 KD
-846 EANFQIYFDT
+846 EALFQIYFDT

-867 VMSELQKVGQEGPNP
+867 VMSELQKVAKEGPRP
-882 EHLAKVKEFMLK
+882 EHLAKVKEFLLK
-894 KHLENVKENGY
+894 KHIENVKENGY
-905 WLNLLNEYY
+905 WLGQLNNYY
-914 FSNID
+914 WYNTD
-919 MNTNYEKLVNE
+919 MNTNYEQLVNE
-930 MTAEDVKNFT
+930 LTVEDVKNFT

>member
-1 MVDFLSTIWF
+1 MTIF
-11 NMTNTPNNFSMIRIG
+11 IKRL
-26 KITAFFTLLCMA
+26 FTVLLVLGSAVMA
-38 LVSMAQQPQMPSI
+38 SAQQQMPPI

-59 GKLDNGLTYYIRHN
+59 GKLENGLTYYIRHN
-73 ELPEDRADFYIAQKV
+73 DLPENRADFYIAQKV

-135 NAYTSIDETVYNIDN
+135 NAYTSVEETVYNIDN

-176 EKEID
+176 EAEID

-196 AMMRMYEQAL
+196 AMMRMYEQTL
-206 PKAFEGSK
+206 PKVFEGSK
-214 YCHRLPIGTIE
+214 YGHRLPIGTIE

-238 YEKWYRPDQQGIV
+238 YEKWYRPDQQGII

-265 KEIFSPIKMPAN
+265 KELFSPIEMPAN
-277 AAERVYEQ
+277 AAERKYEP

-300 EQPTTMIYIW
+300 EQPSTMIYIW

-316 PNEAKG
+316 PNETKG
-322 NMGYLVQNYMFS
+322 NLGYLVQNYLFS

-358 AAEESDFLLA
+358 AAQEGDFLLA
-368 KTTKAFAGLA
+368 KTTQAFAGLA

-385 PTAISTL
+385 PTAISAL

-405 SSEYARAKAD
+405 ASEYSRAKAD
-415 YLRALESAYNERDK
+415 YLRLLESAYNERENK
-429 MKNDEYVQEYVNHF
+429 ENEEYVQEYVDNF
-443 LNNEPIPGIEAE
+443 LDNEPIPGIEAE

-464 NIPIEAINSILPQL
+464 NIPVEAINSILPQL
-478 LKDENIVINVFG
+478 IKDENIIINVFG
-490 PDKEAMVYPTEA
+490 PDKEGMVYPTEA
-502 EILKI
+502 EILDI
-507 LQDTKAEEITA
+507 LNKTKEEEITA
-518 YEDNVSDEPLMKEVP
+518 YVDKVSDEPLMKETP
-533 KAGKIVKTEEGP
+533 KAGKIVKTEAGP

-560 IKNTDFKADEIR
+560 VKNTDFKADEIR
-572 MTAFSPGGNSV
+572 MRAFSPGGTSV
-583 FGTNEPLQVKMLNS
+583 FGTKEVLQLKMLNS

-618 KKVSISASINGL
+618 KKVSISATISGL
-630 TERVSG
+630 SESLGG
-636 SCSPKDLE
+636 SCSPKDFE
-644 TLMQLVYLT
+644 TLMQLVYLS

-669 RTKASFANQEANP
+669 RTKASLANQEANP

-698 PMAGRIKSE
+698 PMAGRIKAE
-707 MIDQIDYNRIMEMYK
+707 MVDQINYNRIMEMYK
-722 DRFKEAGDFTFL
+722 DRFQEAGDFTFL
-734 FVGNIKLE
+734 FVGNINLE

-766 IEMDIR
+766 IQMDIQ
-772 KGTHKNVFKKQME
+772 KGAHKNVFEKQME

-790 VISVISGH
+790 VISIITGN
-798 CDFTPKNNLLMSML
+798 CEYNLKNILMMSIL
-812 SQIMN
+812 SQTMD
-817 MVYIETI
+817 MVYTETI

-831 YGVSAMGQMN
+831 YGVRAIGELSK
-841 CYPKP
+841 YPKD
-846 EANFQIYFDT
+846 EALLQIIFDT

-867 VMSELQKVGQEGPNP
+867 VMSELQKAAQNGPRP
-882 EHLAKVKEFMLK
+882 EHLAKVKEFLLK
-894 KHLENVKENGY
+894 QHLENAKENGY
-905 WLNLLNEYY
+905 WLGQLNEYY
-914 FSNID
+914 WNNVD
-919 MNTNYEKLVNE
+919 MNNDYEKLVNE
-930 MTAEDVKNFT
+930 ITVEDVKNFT

-953 MTAKEAK
+953 MTAEGTK

>member
-1 MVDFLSTIWF
+1 MKS
-11 NMTNTPNNFSMIRIG
+11 IR
-26 KITAFFTLLCMA
+26 KIVASIALLCVA
-38 LVSMAQQPQMPSI
+38 LVSMAQQPQMPPI

-59 GKLDNGLTYYIRHN
+59 GKLENGLTYYIRHN
-73 ELPEDRADFYIAQKV
+73 ELPENRADFYIAQKV
-88 GSILEEENQRGLAH
+88 GSILEEDNQRGLAH

-120 INWLESIGVKFGENL
+120 INWLEIIGVRFGENL
-135 NAYTSIDETVYNIDN
+135 NAYTSIDETVYNISN
-150 VPVIRDGI
+150 VPVLRDGI

-176 EKEID
+176 EAEID

-214 YCHRLPIGTIE
+214 YGHRLPIGTIE

-238 YEKWYRPDQQGIV
+238 YEAWYRPDQQGIV
-251 VVGDIDVDKVEAKI
+251 VVGDVDVDKVEAKI
-265 KEIFSPIKMPAN
+265 KEIFSSIPMPAN
-277 AAERVYEQ
+277 APERKYEQ
-285 VPDNKEPIITIAKDK
+285 VPDNKEPIVTIAKDK
-300 EQPTTMIYIW
+300 EQPSTIIYIW

-322 NMGYLVQNYMFS
+322 NLGYLVQNYLFS
-334 MIESMLNAR
+334 MISSMMHAR
-343 LEELRQSANPPFIAA
+343 LEELRQAANPPFIQAA
-358 AAEESDFLLA
+358 SGDSDFLLA
-368 KTTKAFAGLA
+368 KTTEAFVGMAV
-378 ISKEDGI
+378 SKDDGI
-385 PTAISTL
+385 PTALSAL

-405 SSEYARAKAD
+405 ASEYARAKAD

-429 MKNDEYVQEYVNHF
+429 MKNNQYVEEYVRHF
-443 LNNEPIPGIEAE
+443 IDNEPIPGIETE
-455 YAIMNQLVP
+455 YAIMNQLAP
-464 NIPIEAINSILPQL
+464 SIPVEAINSILPQL
-478 LKDENIVINVFG
+478 ITDENIVINIFG
-490 PDKEAMVYPTEA
+490 PDKEGMVYPTEA
-502 EILKI
+502 EILDI
-507 LQDTKAEEITA
+507 LKNTKAEEINA
-518 YEDNVSDEPLMKEVP
+518 YVDKVSDEPLLKETP
-533 KAGKIVKTEEGP
+533 KAGKIMKAEEGP

-560 IKNTDFKADEIR
+560 VKNTDFKADEIR
-572 MTAFSPGGNSV
+572 MAAFSPGGTSL
-583 FGTNEPLQVKMLNS
+583 FGTNEVLQVQMLNS

-618 KKVSISASINGL
+618 KKVGISASVNGL
-630 TERVSG
+630 TERLNG
-636 SCSPKDLE
+636 HCSPKDLE
-644 TLMQLVYLT
+644 TLMQLVYLS
-653 FTAPRMDDAA
+653 FTAPRMDETA

-669 RTKASFANQEANP
+669 RMKASLANQEANP
-682 MTALTDTLQK
+682 MTAFSDTLQK
-692 ELYGNH
+692 EMYGNH
-698 PMAGRIKSE
+698 PMAVRVKSE

-734 FVGNIKLE
+734 FVGNINLE

-766 IEMDIR
+766 IEMNIQ
-772 KGTHKNVFKKQME
+772 KGVHKNVFEKQLE
-785 TPKAT
+785 VPKAT
-790 VISVISGH
+790 VISIISGE
-798 CDFTPKNNLLMSML
+798 CELSPKNSLLMTML
-812 SQIMN
+812 SQTMD

-831 YGVSAMGQMN
+831 YGVSTAGQMN
-841 CYPKP
+841 MYPKS
-846 EANFQIYFDT
+846 EAIFQIYFDT

-867 VMSELQKVGQEGPNP
+867 VMSELQKVAKEGPRP
-882 EHLAKVKEFMLK
+882 EHLAKVKEFLLK
-894 KHLENVKENGY
+894 KHLENMKENGY
-905 WLNLLNEYY
+905 WLNQLNEYY
-914 FSNID
+914 FCNID
-919 MNTNYEKLVNE
+919 FNTNYEKLVNE
-930 MTAEDVKNFT
+930 ITIEDVKNFT

>member
-59 GKLDNGLTYYIRHN
+59 GKLYNGLTYYIRHN

-214 YCHRLPIGTIE
+214 YGHRLPIGTIE

-478 LKDENIVINVFG
+478 IKDENIVINVFG

-644 TLMQLVYLT
+644 TFMQLVYLT

-669 RTKASFANQEANP
+669 RTKASLANQEANP

-734 FVGNIKLE
+734 FVGNINLE

-772 KGTHKNVFKKQME
+772 KGTHKNVFEKQME

-798 CDFTPKNNLLMSML
+798 CDFTPKNNLLMAML

-867 VMSELQKVGQEGPNP
+867 VMSELQKVAQEGPNP
-882 EHLAKVKEFMLK
+882 EHLAKVKEYMLK
-894 KHLENVKENGY
+894 QYTESIKENGY
-905 WLNLLNEYY
+905 WLNQLLEYY

-930 MTAEDVKNFT
+930 TTAEDVKNFA

-953 MTAKEAK
+953 MTAEGTK

>member
-1 MVDFLSTIWF
+1 
-11 NMTNTPNNFSMIRIG
+11 MTG
-26 KITAFFTLLCMA
+26 KFKRLFTTLLVLGSVVIA
-38 LVSMAQQPQMPSI
+38 SAQQQPQMPPI

-59 GKLDNGLTYYIRHN
+59 GKLENGLTYYIRHN

-120 INWLESIGVKFGENL
+120 INWLETIGVRFGENL
-135 NAYTSIDETVYNIDN
+135 NAYTSIDETVYNINN
-150 VPVIRDGI
+150 VPVMRDGI

-176 EKEID
+176 EAEID

-214 YCHRLPIGTIE
+214 YGHRLPIGTIE

-238 YEKWYRPDQQGIV
+238 YETWYRPDQQGIV

-265 KEIFSPIKMPAN
+265 KELFSPIQMPAN
-277 AAERVYEQ
+277 APERKYEQ

-300 EQPTTMIYIW
+300 EQPSTMIYIW

-322 NMGYLVQNYMFS
+322 NIGYLVQNYMFS
-334 MIESMLNAR
+334 MISSMMHAR
-343 LEELRQSANPPFIAA
+343 LEELRQSANPPFIQAA
-358 AAEESDFLLA
+358 SGDSDFLLA
-368 KTTKAFAGLA
+368 KTTEAFVGMAV
-378 ISKEDGI
+378 SKDDGI
-385 PTAISTL
+385 PTALSTL

-405 SSEYARAKAD
+405 ASEYARAKAD
-415 YLRALESAYNERDK
+415 YLLMLESAYKERDK
-429 MKNDEYVQEYVNHF
+429 MKNNQYVQEYIRHF
-443 LNNEPIPGIEAE
+443 IDNEPIPGIETE
-455 YAIMNQLVP
+455 YALMNQLAP
-464 NIPIEAINSILPQL
+464 NIPVEAINSILPQL
-478 LKDENIVINVFG
+478 IKDENIVINIFG
-490 PDKEAMVYPTEA
+490 PDKEGMVYPTEA
-502 EILKI
+502 EILDI
-507 LQDTKAEEITA
+507 LNKTKAEEITA
-518 YEDNVSDEPLMKEVP
+518 YVDKVSDEPLMKEVP

-560 IKNTDFKADEIR
+560 LKTTDFKADEIR
-572 MTAFSPGGNSV
+572 MRAFSPGGTSV
-583 FGTNEPLQVKMLNS
+583 FGTKEALQLKMLNS

-618 KKVSISASINGL
+618 KKATIGASVSGL
-630 TERVSG
+630 SEGLNG

-644 TLMQLVYLT
+644 TLLQLTYLS
-653 FTAPRMDDAA
+653 FTAPRMDEEA

-669 RTKASFANQEANP
+669 RTKASLANQEANP
-682 MTALTDTLQK
+682 MTALTDTLQM
-692 ELYGNH
+692 EMYGDH
-698 PMAGRIKSE
+698 PLASRVKAE
-707 MIDQIDYNRIMEMYK
+707 MIDQLDYNRIMEMYK

-734 FVGNIKLE
+734 FVGNINLE

-760 KENFKD
+760 KENYQD
-766 IEMDIR
+766 IQLDIR
-772 KGTHKNVFKKQME
+772 KGTHKNLFEKQME

-790 VISVISGH
+790 VLNIISGN
-798 CDFTPKNNLLMSML
+798 CEYNLKNDLLMTML
-812 SQIMN
+812 SQTMS
-817 MVYIETI
+817 MVYLETV

-831 YGVSAMGQMN
+831 YGVSAFGQLSRGI
-841 CYPKP
+841 KD
-846 EANFQIYFDT
+846 EALFQIYFDT

-867 VMSELQKVGQEGPNP
+867 VMSELQKVAQEGPRP
-882 EHLAKVKEFMLK
+882 EHLAKVKEFLLK
-894 KHLENVKENGY
+894 KHIEDTKENSY
-905 WLNLLNEYY
+905 WLGQLNNYY
-914 FSNID
+914 WYKTD
-919 MNTNYEKLVNE
+919 MNTDYEKLVNDL
-930 MTAEDVKNFT
+930 TVEDVKNFT
-940 KALLDQGNIIEVT
+940 KALLDQGNIIEIT

>member
-1 MVDFLSTIWF
+1 MK
-11 NMTNTPNNFSMIRIG
+11 RI
-26 KITAFFTLLCMA
+26 KRIVASFALLCIA
-38 LVSMAQQPQMPSI
+38 IVSMAQQQPQMPPI

-59 GKLDNGLTYYIRHN
+59 GKLENGLTYYIRHN
-73 ELPEDRADFYIAQKV
+73 ELPEDRANFYIAQKV
-88 GSILEEENQRGLAH
+88 GSILEEDNQRGLAH

-120 INWLESIGVKFGENL
+120 INWLETIGVKFGENL

-176 EKEID
+176 EAEID

-191 RTGQG
+191 RQGQG

-214 YCHRLPIGTIE
+214 YGLRLPIGSIE

-238 YEKWYRPDQQGIV
+238 YEKWYRPDQQGII

-265 KEIFSPIKMPAN
+265 KELFSPIKMPAN
-277 AAERVYEQ
+277 PAERKYEP
-285 VPDNKEPIITIAKDK
+285 VPDNKEPIVTIAKDK

-322 NMGYLVQNYMFS
+322 NLGYLVQNYLFS
-334 MIESMLNAR
+334 MIESMMNAR

-358 AAEESDFLLA
+358 AAQEADFLLA
-368 KTTKAFAGLA
+368 KTTQAFAGLA

-405 SSEYARAKAD
+405 ASEYARAKAD
-415 YLRALESAYNERDK
+415 YLRSLESAYNERDK
-429 MKNDEYVQEYVNHF
+429 MKNDEYIQEYLNHF
-443 LNNEPIPGIEAE
+443 LDNEPIPGIETE

-464 NIPIEAINSILPQL
+464 NIPVEAINSILPQL
-478 LKDENIVINVFG
+478 IKDENIVINVFG
-490 PDKEAMVYPTEA
+490 PDKEGMVYPTEE
-502 EILKI
+502 EILKV
-507 LQDTKAEEITA
+507 LKDTKAEEITA
-518 YEDNVSDEPLMKEVP
+518 YVDKVSDEPLMKETP

-560 IKNTDFKADEIR
+560 IKNTDFKADEII
-572 MTAFSPGGNSV
+572 MSAFSPGGSSI
-583 FGTNEPLQVKMLNS
+583 FGTQEALQVRMLNE
-597 VAGLGGLGNFSNV
+597 VIGLGGLGNFSNV

-618 KKVSISASINGL
+618 KRAFIRPFIGSLSESLN
-630 TERVSG
+630 G

-644 TLMQLVYLT
+644 TLMQLVYLS
-653 FTAPRMDDAA
+653 FTAPRMDDTA
-663 FESFKQ
+663 FESFKT
-669 RTKASFANQEANP
+669 RSKASMLNAEANP
-682 MTALTDTLQK
+682 MTAFNDTLQH
-692 ELYGNH
+692 EMYGNH
-698 PMAGRIKSE
+698 PMATRIKAD
-707 MIDQIDYNRIMEMYK
+707 MIDQIDYNRIMEMYN

-734 FVGNIKLE
+734 FVGNINLE

-760 KENFKD
+760 KENFQD
-766 IEMDIR
+766 IKLDRR
-772 KGTHKNVFKKQME
+772 KGNHKNVFEKQLE

-790 VISVISGH
+790 VISVISGN
-798 CDFTPKNNLLMSML
+798 CEYNLKNNLLMSML
-812 SQIMN
+812 SQTMD
-817 MVYIETI
+817 MVYTETI

-831 YGVSAMGQMN
+831 YGVSTFGQISR
-841 CYPKP
+841 YPKN
-846 EANFQIYFDT
+846 EAVYQIVFNT

-867 VMSELQKVGQEGPNP
+867 VMTELQKVTQEGPRP
-882 EHLAKVKEFMLK
+882 EHLAKVKEFLLK
-894 KHLENVKENGY
+894 KHTENAKENSY
-905 WLNLLNEYY
+905 WTSQLTQYY
-914 FSNID
+914 WYNID

-930 MTAEDVKNFT
+930 ITAEDVKNFT

>member
-1 MVDFLSTIWF
+1 
-11 NMTNTPNNFSMIRIG
+11 MTGMLKRLFT
-26 KITAFFTLLCMA
+26 TLLVMGNVVIA
-38 LVSMAQQPQMPSI
+38 SAQQQPQMPPI

-59 GKLDNGLTYYIRHN
+59 GKLENGLTYYIRHN

-120 INWLESIGVKFGENL
+120 INWLETIGVRFGENL
-135 NAYTSIDETVYNIDN
+135 NAYTSIDETVYNINN
-150 VPVIRDGI
+150 VPVMRDGI

-167 DWANDLTLA
+167 DWANDLTLDP
-176 EKEID
+176 KEID

-214 YCHRLPIGTIE
+214 YGHRLPIGTIE

-238 YEKWYRPDQQGIV
+238 YETWYRPDQQGIV
-251 VVGDIDVDKVEAKI
+251 VVGDINVDKVEAKI
-265 KEIFSPIKMPAN
+265 KEIFSPIPMPSN
-277 AAERVYEQ
+277 APERKYEQ

-300 EQPTTMIYIW
+300 EQPSTMIYIW

-322 NMGYLVQNYMFS
+322 NIGYLVQNYMFS
-334 MIESMLNAR
+334 MISSMMHAR
-343 LEELRQSANPPFIAA
+343 LEELRQGANPPFIQAA
-358 AAEESDFLLA
+358 SGDSDFLLA
-368 KTTKAFAGLA
+368 KTTEAFVGMAV
-378 ISKEDGI
+378 SKDDGI
-385 PTAISTL
+385 PTALSTL

-405 SSEYARAKAD
+405 ASEYARAKAD
-415 YLRALESAYNERDK
+415 YLLMLESAYKERDK
-429 MKNDEYVQEYVNHF
+429 MKNNQYVQEYVRHF
-443 LNNEPIPGIEAE
+443 IDNEPIPGIETE
-455 YAIMNQLVP
+455 YALMNQLAP

-478 LKDENIVINVFG
+478 IKDENIVINIFG
-490 PDKEAMVYPTEA
+490 PDKEGMVYPTEA
-502 EILKI
+502 EILDI
-507 LQDTKAEEITA
+507 LIKTKAEEITA
-518 YEDNVSDEPLMKEVP
+518 YVDKVSNEPLMKETP

-545 FGSTALTLSNGVRVV
+545 YGSTALTLSNGVRVV
-560 IKNTDFKADEIR
+560 LKTTDFKADEIR
-572 MTAFSPGGNSV
+572 MRAFSPGGTSV
-583 FGTNEPLQVKMLNS
+583 FGTKEALQLKMLNS

-618 KKVSISASINGL
+618 KKATIGASVSGL
-630 TERVSG
+630 SEGLNG

-644 TLMQLVYLT
+644 TLLQLTYLS
-653 FTAPRMDDAA
+653 FTAPRMDEEA

-669 RTKASFANQEANP
+669 RTKASLANQEANP
-682 MTALTDTLQK
+682 MTALTDTLQM
-692 ELYGNH
+692 EMYGNH
-698 PMAGRIKSE
+698 PLAGRVKAE
-707 MIDQIDYNRIMEMYK
+707 MIDQLDYNRIMEMYK

-734 FVGNIKLE
+734 FVGNINLE

-748 ETYLGGLPTINR
+748 ETYLGSLPTINR
-760 KENFKD
+760 KENYQD
-766 IEMDIR
+766 IQLDIR
-772 KGTHKNVFKKQME
+772 KGTHKNLFEKQME

-790 VISVISGH
+790 VLNIISGN
-798 CDFTPKNNLLMSML
+798 CEYNLKNDLLMTML
-812 SQIMN
+812 SQTMS
-817 MVYIETI
+817 MVYLETV

-831 YGVSAMGQMN
+831 YGVSAFGQLSRGI
-841 CYPKP
+841 KD
-846 EANFQIYFDT
+846 EALFQIYFDT

-867 VMSELQKVGQEGPNP
+867 VMSELQKVAQEGPRP
-882 EHLAKVKEFMLK
+882 EHLAKVKEFLLK
-894 KHLENVKENGY
+894 KHIENTKENSY
-905 WLNLLNEYY
+905 WLGQLNNYY
-914 FSNID
+914 WYKTD
-919 MNTNYEKLVNE
+919 MNTDYEKLVNDL
-930 MTAEDVKNFT
+930 TVEDVKNFT
-940 KALLDQGNIIEVT
+940 KALLDQGNIIEIT